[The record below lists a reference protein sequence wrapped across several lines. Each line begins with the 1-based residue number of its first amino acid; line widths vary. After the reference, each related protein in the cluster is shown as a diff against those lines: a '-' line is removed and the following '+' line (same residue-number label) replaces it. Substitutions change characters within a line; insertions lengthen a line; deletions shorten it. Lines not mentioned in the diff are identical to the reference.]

1 MAEAGA
7 DLGSAWL
14 NVVPSFNGM
23 KREIAKELGGVDVTG
38 STSSWSSRL
47 GESLTRG
54 IGGALETIGK
64 IGLGA
69 ATAAVGGLGAALGAY
84 IPEAIKA
91 SDATDKFQNTLKFA
105 GVEPGK
111 IKELTASAQKY
122 ADRTIFDLQDIQS
135 VTSKLA
141 ANSVKGFDKLAEA
154 AGNLTIAAGSG
165 KVEFAQ
171 LGYALVQ
178 INAAGKLMT
187 QDWNQV
193 ANAIPGGAGKIMAAL
208 KDIGAYTG
216 DFRDAMSKGQI
227 SAEEFN
233 QALLNLGFDEAAVEA
248 AQSADLFETAWGNL
262 EASLNTQLT
271 GALREVK
278 KPTTELINALADGL
292 VPQLGEKLAPA
303 AQSAAGWIQRLAD
316 SVKSGETNI
325 KSLKG
330 QLEAVTGGFGAM
342 LAAGAGLK
350 NFQQIAGFFGGI
362 DGALGKTSGSLGDFA
377 KGIPDAAK
385 SLGSL
390 KTLPGE
396 VTGAFGQMSKRVAA
410 ARFEM
415 TGVADG
421 FFGTLFGGTR
431 LGSALSSANGQIS
444 AGMGV
449 LKNTMIRG
457 AATTGLAFDTV
468 AARMAPAV
476 SRIGGVASSIGGKIV
491 GPLAPIGAR
500 VRAAFGPLGAAFD
513 GVGSKLSGLGSK
525 LSDLAPKASQSLGKL
540 GSIFA
545 PGRMLKVL
553 AFGGLAAAAFA
564 GIGAIVQQG
573 GVELVGQISKT
584 LQGLPGQI
592 ALYGEKIA
600 QALPE
605 ALATGTSI
613 VTMVV
618 NAITQSMPQ
627 LSNAIGKV
635 VPALVKGLS
644 DALPVLLP
652 AVAQMITAIATALV
666 ENAPMLVESSLQLM
680 QGLVDGIFAAL
691 PVLISAMP
699 TLIQTFMDGLLQG
712 LPRLLEMGTKLL
724 QSIIDGISQTLP
736 TLTAALPQIIQTF
749 MDGLLQAL
757 PQILAAGTQL
767 LQSIID
773 GILQAMPTLIAMLP
787 QIITT
792 IITGLVQA
800 LPMIIQAGVGI
811 LNALI
816 NGLIQAIPMLIEAL
830 PTIITT
836 VVDTLLANLPMIIEA
851 GIQLLIGV
859 ITGIV
864 QAIPQLIA
872 MLPQIIVTIV
882 TTLVQNIPRIITAGI
897 QILVG
902 LVTGIVQAIPQIGS
916 AIAQVGSSIMS
927 AVAGFPRMLF
937 ESGKKII
944 GGLIDGVKSMFSSA
958 KNAVSGLLSGIRN
971 LLPFSP
977 AKEGPFSGKGWTLY
991 SGMSIAE
998 ALADGM
1004 HRRGHL
1010 FKEAVAETMAAGQA
1024 QIRDLEAGQ
1033 VHALGAYSRASMMS
1047 DWTLGKT
1054 QSAREL
1060 VVRDVNDQL
1069 VGRMRVEAY
1078 GVTGDALGSVS
1089 RGSLRER
1096 IGISR

>member
-38 STSSWSSRL
+38 STSSWGSRL

-54 IGGALETIGK
+54 IGGAIETIGK

-69 ATAAVGGLGAALGAY
+69 TAAAVGGIGAALGAY

-105 GVEPGK
+105 GVDPGK
-111 IKELTASAQKY
+111 IKDLTAAAQTY
-122 ADRTIFDLQDIQS
+122 ADKTIYDLQDIQS
-135 VTSKLA
+135 MTSKLA
-141 ANSVKGFDKLAEA
+141 ANGVKGFDKLAEA
-154 AGNLTIAAGSG
+154 AGNLTAAAGGG
-165 KVEFAQ
+165 KNEFAAF
-171 LGYALVQ
+171 GYAMVQ
-178 INAAGKLMT
+178 VNAAGRLMT
-187 QDWNQV
+187 QDWNQI
-193 ANAIPGGAGKIMAAL
+193 ANAIPGGAGKIMQAL
-208 KDIGAYTG
+208 KDMGAYTG
-216 DFRDAMSKGQI
+216 DFRDAMAKGKI
-227 SAEEFN
+227 SAEDFN
-233 QALLNLGFDEAAVEA
+233 KAITQLGFDEVAIKA
-248 AQSADLFETAWGNL
+248 AQSATTFEGAWGNL
-262 EASLNTQLT
+262 EASLNKELT
-271 GALREVK
+271 GSLREVK
-278 KPTTELINALADGL
+278 KPMTELINAVADGL

-350 NFQQIAGFFGGI
+350 NFQQIAGFFGGL
-362 DGALGKTSGSLGDFA
+362 DGALGKASGSVVDFA
-377 KGIPDAAK
+377 KGMPEAGK
-385 SLGSL
+385 SLASL
-390 KTLPGE
+390 KNLPGE
-396 VTGAFGQMSKRVAA
+396 VTGAFGQMSKRVSA
-410 ARFEM
+410 ARFEL
-415 TGVADG
+415 TGVSDG
-421 FFGTLFGGTR
+421 FFDTLFGGTR
-431 LGSALSSANGQIS
+431 LGSALSAANGKLS
-444 AGMGV
+444 SGMGV
-449 LKNTMIRG
+449 LKGTVSQSASFVGRG
-457 AATTGLAFDTV
+457 FEGIAE
-468 AARMAPAV
+468 RMAPAV
-476 SRIGGVASSIGGKIV
+476 SRIGGVASSIGGKIT

-500 VRAAFGPLGAAFD
+500 VRGAFAPLGAAFD
-513 GVGSKLSGLGSK
+513 GFGEKLSG
-525 LSDLAPKASQSLGKL
+525 LAPKASQSLGKL
-540 GSIFA
+540 GGLFA
-545 PGRMLKVL
+545 PGRMLKFL
-553 AFGGLAAAAFA
+553 SFGGIAAAAFA

-573 GVELVGQISKT
+573 GVELIGQISQT
-584 LQGLPGQI
+584 LQALPGQI

-605 ALATGTSI
+605 ALATGTNV
-613 VTMVV
+613 VTMVI
-618 NAITQSMPQ
+618 NAVTQSMPQ
-627 LSNAIGKV
+627 LSNAFGKI

-652 AVAQMITAIATALV
+652 AVAQMITAITTALV
-666 ENAPMLVESSLQLM
+666 ENAPMLIESGLQLL

-691 PVLISAMP
+691 PVLI
-699 TLIQTFMDGLLQG
+699 
-712 LPRLLEMGTKLL
+712 
-724 QSIIDGISQTLP
+724 
-736 TLTAALPQIIQTF
+736 AALPTIIQTF
-749 MDGLLQAL
+749 MDGFLQAL
-757 PQILAAGTQL
+757 PRILEMGTQL

-773 GILQAMPTLIAMLP
+773 GILQTLPALIAMLP

-792 IITGLVQA
+792 IINGLVQA
-800 LPMIIQAGVGI
+800 LPQIIQAGVGM

-859 ITGIV
+859 ITGLV

-882 TTLVQNIPRIITAGI
+882 TTLVQNIPKIISAGI

-902 LVTGIVQAIPQIGS
+902 LVTGIVQAIPQIGG

-944 GGLIDGVKSMFSSA
+944 SGLIDGIKSMFSSA

-991 SGMSIAE
+991 SGQSIVE
-998 ALADGM
+998 ALADGALQKQ
-1004 HRRGHL
+1004 HL
-1010 FKEAVAETMAAGQA
+1010 FKAAIAETMAAGQA

-1033 VHALGAYSRASMMS
+1033 VSALGAYSRASMMS

-1096 IGISR
+1096 IGVSR

>member
-14 NVVPSFNGM
+14 NIVPSFNGM

-38 STSSWSSRL
+38 STSSWGSRL

-54 IGGALETIGK
+54 VGGALETIGK

-69 ATAAVGGLGAALGAY
+69 TAAAVGGIGAALGAY

-105 GVEPGK
+105 GVDPGK
-111 IKELTASAQKY
+111 IKDLTDAAQSY
-122 ADRTIFDLQDIQS
+122 ADKTIYDLQDIQS
-135 VTSKLA
+135 MTSKLA
-141 ANSVKGFDKLAEA
+141 ANGVKGFDKLAEA
-154 AGNLTIAAGSG
+154 AGNLTAAAGGG
-165 KVEFAQ
+165 KNEFAGF
-171 LGYALVQ
+171 GYAMVQ
-178 INAAGKLMT
+178 VNAAGRLMT
-187 QDWNQV
+187 QDWNQI
-193 ANAIPGGAGKIMAAL
+193 ANAIPGGAGKIMQAL
-208 KDIGAYTG
+208 KDAGAYTG
-216 DFRDAMSKGQI
+216 DFRDAMAKGQI

-233 QALLNLGFDEAAVEA
+233 DAIMSLGFDEVAIKA
-248 AQSADLFETAWGNL
+248 AQSATTFEGAWGNL
-262 EASLNTQLT
+262 EASINKQLT
-271 GALREVK
+271 GALKEVK
-278 KPTTELINALADGL
+278 PPLTDLINGIADNL
-292 VPQLGEKLAPA
+292 VPALGEYLAPA
-303 AQSAAGWIQRLAD
+303 AERAADWIQRLAD
-316 SVKSGETNI
+316 SVKSGETTVE
-325 KSLKG
+325 SLASKLG
-330 QLEAVTGGFGAM
+330 ITAGGFTALIASGS
-342 LAAGAGLK
+342 GLK
-350 NFQQIAGFFGGI
+350 NFQQIAGFFGGL
-362 DGALGKTSGSLGDFA
+362 DGALGKASGSLTSFA
-377 KGIPDAAK
+377 KGIPTAGK
-385 SLGSL
+385 SLASL
-390 KTLPGE
+390 KNLPGE
-396 VTGAFGQMSKRVAA
+396 VTGAFGQMSKRVTA
-410 ARFEM
+410 ARFEL
-415 TGVADG
+415 TGVSDG
-421 FFGTLFGGTR
+421 FFDTLFGGTR
-431 LGSALSSANGQIS
+431 LGSALSSANGKLS

-449 LKNTMIRG
+449 LKGTVMRS

-468 AARMAPAV
+468 AARMAPSV
-476 SRIGGVASSIGGKIV
+476 SRIGGVASSIGGKII
-491 GPLAPIGAR
+491 GPIAPIGAR
-500 VRAAFGPLGAAFD
+500 VRAAFAPLGAAFD
-513 GVGSKLSGLGSK
+513 GLGSK
-525 LSDLAPKASQSLGKL
+525 MSSLAPKITDSLGKI
-540 GSIFA
+540 GGAFA
-545 PGRMLKVL
+545 PGRMLKFL
-553 AFGGLAAAAFA
+553 SFGGLAAAAFA

-573 GVELVGQISKT
+573 GVELIGQISQT
-584 LQGLPGQI
+584 LQALPGQI

-605 ALATGTSI
+605 ALATGTNV
-613 VTMVV
+613 VTMVI
-618 NAITQSMPQ
+618 NAVTQSMPQ
-627 LSNAIGKV
+627 LSNAFGKI

-652 AVAQMITAIATALV
+652 AVAQMLTAITTALV
-666 ENAPMLVESSLQLM
+666 ENAPMLIESGLQLL

-691 PVLISAMP
+691 PVLISA
-699 TLIQTFMDGLLQG
+699 
-712 LPRLLEMGTKLL
+712 
-724 QSIIDGISQTLP
+724 
-736 TLTAALPQIIQTF
+736 LPQIIQTF
-749 MDGLLQAL
+749 MNGFLQAL
-757 PQILAAGTQL
+757 PRILEMGTQL

-773 GILQAMPTLIAMLP
+773 GILQTLPALIAMLP

-792 IITGLVQA
+792 VITGLVQA
-800 LPMIIQAGVGI
+800 LPQIIQAGVGM

-882 TTLVQNIPRIITAGI
+882 TTLVQNIPKIISAGI

-902 LVTGIVQAIPQIGS
+902 LVTGIVQAIPQIGG
-916 AIAQVGSSIMS
+916 AIAQVGSSILS

-944 GGLIDGVKSMFSSA
+944 GGLIDGIKSMFASA

-977 AKEGPFSGKGWTLY
+977 AKEGPFSGHGWTLY

-1004 HRRGHL
+1004 QRRGHL

-1033 VHALGAYSRASMMS
+1033 VNALGAYSRASMMS

>member
-38 STSSWSSRL
+38 STSSWGSRL

-54 IGGALETIGK
+54 IGGAIETIGK

-69 ATAAVGGLGAALGAY
+69 TAAAVGGIGAALGAY

-105 GVEPGK
+105 GVDPGK
-111 IKELTASAQKY
+111 IKDLTAAAQTY
-122 ADRTIFDLQDIQS
+122 ADKTIYDLQDIQS
-135 VTSKLA
+135 MTSKLA
-141 ANSVKGFDKLAEA
+141 ANGVKGFDKLAEA
-154 AGNLTIAAGSG
+154 AGNLTAAAGGG
-165 KVEFAQ
+165 KNEFAAF
-171 LGYALVQ
+171 GYAMVQ
-178 INAAGKLMT
+178 VNAAGRLMT
-187 QDWNQV
+187 QDWNQI
-193 ANAIPGGAGKIMAAL
+193 ANAIPGGAGKIMQAL
-208 KDIGAYTG
+208 KDMGAYTG
-216 DFRDAMSKGQI
+216 DFRDAMAKGKI
-227 SAEEFN
+227 SAEDFN
-233 QALLNLGFDEAAVEA
+233 KAITQLGFDEVAIQA
-248 AQSADLFETAWGNL
+248 AQSATTFEGAWGNL
-262 EASLNTQLT
+262 EASLNKELT
-271 GALREVK
+271 GSLKEVK
-278 KPTTELINALADGL
+278 KPMTELINAVADGL

-350 NFQQIAGFFGGI
+350 NFQQIAGFFGGL
-362 DGALGKTSGSLGDFA
+362 DGALGKASGSVVDFA
-377 KGIPDAAK
+377 KGMPEAGK
-385 SLGSL
+385 SLASL
-390 KTLPGE
+390 KNLPGE
-396 VTGAFGQMSKRVAA
+396 VTGAFGQMSKRVSA
-410 ARFEM
+410 ARFEL
-415 TGVADG
+415 TGVSDG
-421 FFGTLFGGTR
+421 FFDTLFGGTR
-431 LGSALSSANGQIS
+431 LGSALSAANGKLS
-444 AGMGV
+444 SGMGV
-449 LKNTMIRG
+449 LKGTVSQSASFVGRG
-457 AATTGLAFDTV
+457 FEGIAE
-468 AARMAPAV
+468 RMAPAV
-476 SRIGGVASSIGGKIV
+476 SRIGGVASSIGGKIT

-500 VRAAFGPLGAAFD
+500 VRGAFAPLGAAFD
-513 GVGSKLSGLGSK
+513 GFGEKLSG
-525 LSDLAPKASQSLGKL
+525 LAPKASQSLGKL
-540 GSIFA
+540 GGLFA
-545 PGRMLKVL
+545 PGRMLKFL
-553 AFGGLAAAAFA
+553 SFGGLAAAAFA

-573 GVELVGQISKT
+573 GVELIGQISQT
-584 LQGLPGQI
+584 LQALPGQI

-605 ALATGTSI
+605 ALATGTNV
-613 VTMVV
+613 VTMVI
-618 NAITQSMPQ
+618 NAVTQSMPQ
-627 LSNAIGKV
+627 LSNAFGKI

-652 AVAQMITAIATALV
+652 AVAQMITAITTALV
-666 ENAPMLVESSLQLM
+666 ENAPMLIESGLQLL

-691 PVLISAMP
+691 PVLI
-699 TLIQTFMDGLLQG
+699 
-712 LPRLLEMGTKLL
+712 
-724 QSIIDGISQTLP
+724 
-736 TLTAALPQIIQTF
+736 AALPTIIQTF
-749 MDGLLQAL
+749 MDGFLQAL
-757 PQILAAGTQL
+757 PRILEMGTQL

-773 GILQAMPTLIAMLP
+773 GILQTLPALIAMLP

-792 IITGLVQA
+792 IINGLVQA
-800 LPMIIQAGVGI
+800 LPQIIQAGVGM

-859 ITGIV
+859 ITGLV

-882 TTLVQNIPRIITAGI
+882 TTLVQNIPKIITAGI

-902 LVTGIVQAIPQIGS
+902 LVTGIVQAIPQIGG

-944 GGLIDGVKSMFSSA
+944 SGLIDGIKSMFSSA

-991 SGMSIAE
+991 SGQSIVE
-998 ALADGM
+998 ALADGALQKQ
-1004 HRRGHL
+1004 HL
-1010 FKEAVAETMAAGQA
+1010 FKAAIAETMAAGQA

-1033 VHALGAYSRASMMS
+1033 VSALGAYSRASMMS

-1096 IGISR
+1096 IGVSR

>member
-38 STSSWSSRL
+38 STSSWGSRL

-54 IGGALETIGK
+54 IGGAIETIGK

-69 ATAAVGGLGAALGAY
+69 TAAAVGGIGAALGAY

-105 GVEPGK
+105 GVDPGK
-111 IKELTASAQKY
+111 IKDLTAAAQTY
-122 ADRTIFDLQDIQS
+122 ADKTIYDLQDIQS
-135 VTSKLA
+135 MTSKLA
-141 ANSVKGFDKLAEA
+141 ANGVKGFDKLAEA
-154 AGNLTIAAGSG
+154 AGNLTAAAGGG
-165 KVEFAQ
+165 KNEFAAF
-171 LGYALVQ
+171 GYAMVQ
-178 INAAGKLMT
+178 VNAAGRLMT
-187 QDWNQV
+187 QDWNQI
-193 ANAIPGGAGKIMAAL
+193 ANAIPGGAGKIMQAL
-208 KDIGAYTG
+208 KDMGAYTG
-216 DFRDAMSKGQI
+216 DFRDAMAKGKI
-227 SAEEFN
+227 SAEDFN
-233 QALLNLGFDEAAVEA
+233 KAITQLGFDEVAIQA
-248 AQSADLFETAWGNL
+248 AQSATTFEGAWGNL
-262 EASLNTQLT
+262 EASLNKELT
-271 GALREVK
+271 GSLREVK
-278 KPTTELINALADGL
+278 KPMTELINAVADGL

-362 DGALGKTSGSLGDFA
+362 DGALGKASGSVVDFA
-377 KGIPDAAK
+377 KGMPEAGK
-385 SLGSL
+385 SLASL
-390 KTLPGE
+390 KNLPGE
-396 VTGAFGQMSKRVAA
+396 VTGAFGQMSKRVSA
-410 ARFEM
+410 ARFEL
-415 TGVADG
+415 TGVSDG
-421 FFGTLFGGTR
+421 FFDTLFGGTR
-431 LGSALSSANGQIS
+431 LGSALSAANGKLS
-444 AGMGV
+444 SGMGV
-449 LKNTMIRG
+449 LKGTVSQSASFVGRG
-457 AATTGLAFDTV
+457 FEGIAE
-468 AARMAPAV
+468 RMAPAV
-476 SRIGGVASSIGGKIV
+476 SRIGGVASSIGGKIT

-500 VRAAFGPLGAAFD
+500 VRGAFAPLGAAFD
-513 GVGSKLSGLGSK
+513 GFGEKLSG
-525 LSDLAPKASQSLGKL
+525 LAPKASQSLGKL
-540 GSIFA
+540 GGLFA
-545 PGRMLKVL
+545 PGRMLKFL
-553 AFGGLAAAAFA
+553 SFGGLAAAAFA

-573 GVELVGQISKT
+573 GVELIGQISQT
-584 LQGLPGQI
+584 LQALPGQI

-605 ALATGTSI
+605 ALATGTNVI
-613 VTMVV
+613 TMVI
-618 NAITQSMPQ
+618 NAVTQSMPQ
-627 LSNAIGKV
+627 LSNAFGKI

-652 AVAQMITAIATALV
+652 AVAQMITAITTALV
-666 ENAPMLVESSLQLM
+666 ENAPMLIESGLQLL

-691 PVLISAMP
+691 PVLI
-699 TLIQTFMDGLLQG
+699 
-712 LPRLLEMGTKLL
+712 
-724 QSIIDGISQTLP
+724 
-736 TLTAALPQIIQTF
+736 AALPTIIQTF
-749 MDGLLQAL
+749 MDGFLQAL
-757 PQILAAGTQL
+757 PRILEMGTQL

-773 GILQAMPTLIAMLP
+773 GILQTLPALIAMLP

-792 IITGLVQA
+792 VINGLVQA
-800 LPMIIQAGVGI
+800 LPQIIQAGVGM

-836 VVDTLLANLPMIIEA
+836 VVDTLLNNLPQIIEA

-872 MLPQIIVTIV
+872 MLPQVIVTIV
-882 TTLVQNIPRIITAGI
+882 TTLVQNIPRIISAGI

-902 LVTGIVQAIPQIGS
+902 LVTGIVQAIPQIGG
-916 AIAQVGSSIMS
+916 AIAQVGSSILS

-944 GGLIDGVKSMFSSA
+944 SGLIDGIKSMFSSA

-991 SGMSIAE
+991 SGQSIVE
-998 ALADGM
+998 ALADGALQKQ
-1004 HRRGHL
+1004 HL
-1010 FKEAVAETMAAGQA
+1010 FKAAIAETMAAGQA

-1033 VHALGAYSRASMMS
+1033 VNALGAYSRASMMS

-1096 IGISR
+1096 IGVSR

>member
-38 STSSWSSRL
+38 STSSWGSRL

-54 IGGALETIGK
+54 IGGAIETIGK

-69 ATAAVGGLGAALGAY
+69 TAAAVGGIGAALGAY
-84 IPEAIKA
+84 VPEAIKA
-91 SDATDKFQNTLKFA
+91 SDATDKFQNTLRFA
-105 GVEPGK
+105 GVDPGK
-111 IKELTASAQKY
+111 IKDLTAAAQTY
-122 ADRTIFDLQDIQS
+122 ADKTIYDLQDIQS
-135 VTSKLA
+135 MTSKLA
-141 ANSVKGFDKLAEA
+141 ANGVKGFDKLAEA
-154 AGNLTIAAGSG
+154 AGNLTAAAGGG
-165 KVEFAQ
+165 KNEFAAF
-171 LGYALVQ
+171 GYAMVQ
-178 INAAGKLMT
+178 VNAAGRLMT
-187 QDWNQV
+187 QDWNQI
-193 ANAIPGGAGKIMAAL
+193 ANAIPGGAGKIMQAL
-208 KDIGAYTG
+208 KDMGAYTG
-216 DFRDAMSKGQI
+216 DFRDAMAKGKI
-227 SAEEFN
+227 SAEDFN
-233 QALLNLGFDEAAVEA
+233 KAITQLGFDEVAIKA
-248 AQSADLFETAWGNL
+248 AQSATTFEGAWGNL
-262 EASLNTQLT
+262 EASLNKELT

-278 KPTTELINALADGL
+278 KPMTELINAVADNL

-350 NFQQIAGFFGGI
+350 NFQQISGFFGGI
-362 DGALGKTSGSLGDFA
+362 DGALGKASGSIGGFA

-390 KTLPGE
+390 KNLPGE
-396 VTGAFGQMSKRVAA
+396 VTGAFGQMSKRVTA
-410 ARFEM
+410 ARFEL
-415 TGVADG
+415 TGVSDG
-421 FFGTLFGGTR
+421 FFDTLFGGTR
-431 LGSALSSANGQIS
+431 LGSALSAANGKLS
-444 AGMGV
+444 SGMGV
-449 LKNTMIRG
+449 LKGTVSQSASFVGRG
-457 AATTGLAFDTV
+457 FEGV
-468 AARMAPAV
+468 AERMAPAV
-476 SRIGGVASSIGGKIV
+476 SRIGGVASSIGGKIT

-500 VRAAFGPLGAAFD
+500 VRGAFAPLGAAFD
-513 GVGSKLSGLGSK
+513 GFGAKLSG
-525 LSDLAPKASQSLGKL
+525 LAPKASQSLGKL
-540 GSIFA
+540 GGLFA
-545 PGRMLKVL
+545 PGRMLKFL
-553 AFGGLAAAAFA
+553 SFGGLAAAAFA

-573 GVELVGQISKT
+573 GVELVAQIGKT

-592 ALYGEKIA
+592 ALYGDKIA

-605 ALATGTSI
+605 ALATGTNI
-613 VTMVV
+613 VTMVI

-627 LSNAIGKV
+627 LSNAFGKI

-652 AVAQMITAIATALV
+652 AVAQMITAITTALV
-666 ENAPMLVESSLQLM
+666 ENAPMLIESGLQLL

-691 PVLISAMP
+691 PILISALP
-699 TLIQTFMDGLLQG
+699 QIITTFMNGLLQG
-712 LPRLLEMGTKLL
+712 LPRILEM
-724 QSIIDGISQTLP
+724 
-736 TLTAALPQIIQTF
+736 
-749 MDGLLQAL
+749 
-757 PQILAAGTQL
+757 GTQL

-773 GILQAMPTLIAMLP
+773 GILQTLPALIAMLP

-792 IITGLVQA
+792 VINGLVQA
-800 LPMIIQAGVGI
+800 LPQIIQAGVGM

-882 TTLVQNIPRIITAGI
+882 TTLVQNIPKIISAGI

-902 LVTGIVQAIPQIGS
+902 LVTGIVQAIPQIGG
-916 AIAQVGSSIMS
+916 AIAQVGSSIIS

-944 GGLIDGVKSMFSSA
+944 SGLIDGIKSMFSSA
-958 KNAVSGLLSGIRN
+958 KNAVSGFLSGIRN

-977 AKEGPFSGKGWTLY
+977 AKEGPFSGHRWTLY

-1004 HRRGHL
+1004 QRRGHL
-1010 FKEAVAETMAAGQA
+1010 FKEAVADTLAEGQA

-1033 VHALGAYSRASMMS
+1033 LNAVGAYRRASMMS

-1096 IGISR
+1096 IGISC

>member
-1 MAEAGA
+1 MAEGAGA
-7 DLGSAWL
+7 DLGTAWL
-14 NVVPSFNGM
+14 NVVPSFQGLQ
-23 KREIAKELGGVDVTG
+23 KSIESELGAVNVSG
-38 STSSWSSRL
+38 STSSWGSRL
-47 GESLTRG
+47 GASLTRG

-64 IGLGA
+64 LGLGA
-69 ATAAVGGLGAALGAY
+69 TAAAVGGIGAALGAY

-105 GVEPGK
+105 GVDPGK
-111 IKELTASAQKY
+111 IKDLTAAAQTY
-122 ADRTIFDLQDIQS
+122 ADKTIYDLQDIQS
-135 VTSKLA
+135 MTSKLA
-141 ANSVKGFDKLAEA
+141 ANGVKGFDKLAEA
-154 AGNLTIAAGSG
+154 AGNLTAAAGGG
-165 KVEFAQ
+165 KNEFAAF
-171 LGYALVQ
+171 GYAMVQ
-178 INAAGKLMT
+178 VNAAGRLMT
-187 QDWNQV
+187 QDWNQI
-193 ANAIPGGAGKIMAAL
+193 ANAIPGGAGKIMQAL
-208 KDIGAYTG
+208 KDMGAYTG
-216 DFRDAMSKGQI
+216 DFRDAMAKGKI
-227 SAEEFN
+227 SAEDFN
-233 QALLNLGFDEAAVEA
+233 KAITQLGFDEVAIKA
-248 AQSADLFETAWGNL
+248 AQSATTFEGAWGNL
-262 EASLNTQLT
+262 EASLNKELT
-271 GALREVK
+271 GSLKEVK
-278 KPTTELINALADGL
+278 KPMTELINAVADGL

-362 DGALGKTSGSLGDFA
+362 DGALGKASGSIGGFA

-390 KTLPGE
+390 KNLPGE

-410 ARFEM
+410 ARFEL
-415 TGVADG
+415 TGVSDG
-421 FFGTLFGGTR
+421 FFDTLFGGTR
-431 LGSALSSANGQIS
+431 LGSALSAANGKLS
-444 AGMGV
+444 SGMGV
-449 LKNTMIRG
+449 IKGTVSQSAAFVGRG
-457 AATTGLAFDTV
+457 FEGV
-468 AARMAPAV
+468 AERMSPAI
-476 SRIGGVASSIGGKIV
+476 SRIGGVASSIGGKIT

-500 VRAAFGPLGAAFD
+500 VRGAFAPLGAAFD
-513 GVGSKLSGLGSK
+513 GLGSKLSG
-525 LSDLAPKASQSLGKL
+525 LAPKASQSLGKL
-540 GSIFA
+540 GSLFA
-545 PGRMLKVL
+545 PGRMLKFL

-573 GVELVGQISKT
+573 GVELVAQIGKT

-605 ALATGTSI
+605 ALATGTNV
-613 VTMVV
+613 VTMVI
-618 NAITQSMPQ
+618 NAVTQSMPQ
-627 LSNAIGKV
+627 LSNAFAKI

-652 AVAQMITAIATALV
+652 AVAQMLTAITTALV
-666 ENAPMLVESSLQLM
+666 ENAPMLIESGLQLL

-691 PVLISAMP
+691 PVLIAALP
-699 TLIQTFMDGLLQG
+699 QIITTFMNGLLQG
-712 LPRLLEMGTKLL
+712 LPRILEM
-724 QSIIDGISQTLP
+724 
-736 TLTAALPQIIQTF
+736 
-749 MDGLLQAL
+749 
-757 PQILAAGTQL
+757 GTQL

-773 GILQAMPTLIAMLP
+773 GILQTLPALIAMLP

-792 IITGLVQA
+792 VINGLVQA
-800 LPMIIQAGVGI
+800 LPQIIQAGVGM

-859 ITGIV
+859 ITGLV

-872 MLPQIIVTIV
+872 MLPQIIVAIV
-882 TTLVQNIPRIITAGI
+882 TTLVQNIPKIISAGI

-902 LVTGIVQAIPQIGS
+902 LVTGIVQAIPQIGG
-916 AIAQVGSSIMS
+916 AIAQVGSSILS

-944 GGLIDGVKSMFSSA
+944 SGLIDGIKSMFSSA

-977 AKEGPFSGKGWTLY
+977 AKEGPFSGHGWTLY

-1004 HRRGHL
+1004 QRRGHL
-1010 FKEAVAETMAAGQA
+1010 FKEAVAETLAEGQA

-1033 VHALGAYSRASMMS
+1033 LNAVGAYRRASMMS

-1096 IGISR
+1096 IGISH

>member
-38 STSSWSSRL
+38 STSSWGSRL

-54 IGGALETIGK
+54 IGGAIETIGK

-69 ATAAVGGLGAALGAY
+69 TAAAVGGIGAALGAY

-105 GVEPGK
+105 GVDPGK
-111 IKELTASAQKY
+111 IKDLTAAAQSY
-122 ADRTIFDLQDIQS
+122 ADKTIYDLQDIQS
-135 VTSKLA
+135 MTSKLA
-141 ANSVKGFDKLAEA
+141 ANGVKGFDKLAEA
-154 AGNLTIAAGSG
+154 AGNLTAAAGGG
-165 KVEFAQ
+165 KNEFAAF
-171 LGYALVQ
+171 GYAMVQ
-178 INAAGKLMT
+178 VNAAGRLMT
-187 QDWNQV
+187 QDWNQI
-193 ANAIPGGAGKIMAAL
+193 ANAIPGGAGKIMQAL
-208 KDIGAYTG
+208 KDMGAYTG
-216 DFRDAMSKGQI
+216 DFRDAMAKGKI
-227 SAEEFN
+227 SAEDFN
-233 QALLNLGFDEAAVEA
+233 KAITQLGFDEVAIKA
-248 AQSADLFETAWGNL
+248 AQSATTFEGAWGNL
-262 EASLNTQLT
+262 EASLNKELT
-271 GALREVK
+271 GSLREVK
-278 KPTTELINALADGL
+278 KPMTELINAVADNL

-362 DGALGKTSGSLGDFA
+362 DGALGKASGSVVDFA
-377 KGIPDAAK
+377 KGMPEAGK
-385 SLGSL
+385 SLASL
-390 KTLPGE
+390 KNLPGE
-396 VTGAFGQMSKRVAA
+396 VTGAFGQMSKRVSA

-415 TGVADG
+415 TGVSDG
-421 FFGTLFGGTR
+421 FFDTLFGGTR
-431 LGSALSSANGQIS
+431 LGSALSAANGKLS
-444 AGMGV
+444 SGMGV
-449 LKNTMIRG
+449 LKGTVSQSASFVGRG
-457 AATTGLAFDTV
+457 FEGV
-468 AARMAPAV
+468 AERMAPAV
-476 SRIGGVASSIGGKIV
+476 SRIGGVASSIGGKIT

-500 VRAAFGPLGAAFD
+500 VRGAFAPLGAAFD
-513 GVGSKLSGLGSK
+513 GFGAKLSG
-525 LSDLAPKASQSLGKL
+525 LAPKASQSLGKL
-540 GSIFA
+540 GGLFA
-545 PGRMLKVL
+545 PGRMLKFL
-553 AFGGLAAAAFA
+553 SFGGLAAAAFA

-573 GVELVGQISKT
+573 GVELVAQIGKT

-605 ALATGTSI
+605 ALATGTNI
-613 VTMVV
+613 VTMVI

-627 LSNAIGKV
+627 LSNAFGKI

-652 AVAQMITAIATALV
+652 AVAQMLTAITTALV
-666 ENAPMLVESSLQLM
+666 ENAPMLIESGLM
-680 QGLVDGIFAAL
+680 LLQGLVDGIFAAL
-691 PVLISAMP
+691 PVLISALP
-699 TLIQTFMDGLLQG
+699 QIITTFMNGLLQG
-712 LPRLLEMGTKLL
+712 LPRILEMGTKLL
-724 QSIIDGISQTLP
+724 QSIIDGILQTLP
-736 TLTAALPQIIQTF
+736 A
-749 MDGLLQAL
+749 
-757 PQILAAGTQL
+757 
-767 LQSIID
+767 
-773 GILQAMPTLIAMLP
+773 LIAMLP

-792 IITGLVQA
+792 VINGLVQA
-800 LPMIIQAGVGI
+800 LPQIIQAGVGM

-836 VVDTLLANLPMIIEA
+836 IVDTLLNNLPQIIEA

-872 MLPQIIVTIV
+872 MLPQIITTIV
-882 TTLVQNIPRIITAGI
+882 STLVQNIPKIISAGI

-902 LVTGIVQAIPQIGS
+902 LVTGIVQAIPQIGG

-944 GGLIDGVKSMFSSA
+944 SGLIDGIKSMFSSA
-958 KNAVSGLLSGIRN
+958 KNAVSGFLSGIRN

-977 AKEGPFSGKGWTLY
+977 AKEGPFSGHGWTLY

-1004 HRRGHL
+1004 QRRGHL
-1010 FKEAVAETMAAGQA
+1010 FKEAVADTLAEGQA

-1033 VHALGAYSRASMMS
+1033 LTSVGAYRRASMMS

>member
-38 STSSWSSRL
+38 STSSWGSRL

-69 ATAAVGGLGAALGAY
+69 TAAAVGGIGAALGAY

-105 GVEPGK
+105 GVDPGK
-111 IKELTASAQKY
+111 IKDLTAAAQTY
-122 ADRTIFDLQDIQS
+122 ADKTIYDLQDIQS
-135 VTSKLA
+135 MTSKLA
-141 ANSVKGFDKLAEA
+141 ANGVKGFDKLAEA
-154 AGNLTIAAGSG
+154 AGNLTAAAGGG
-165 KVEFAQ
+165 KNEFAAF
-171 LGYALVQ
+171 GYAMVQ
-178 INAAGKLMT
+178 VNAAGRLMT
-187 QDWNQV
+187 QDWNQI
-193 ANAIPGGAGKIMAAL
+193 ANAIPGGAGKIMQAL
-208 KDIGAYTG
+208 KDMGAYTG
-216 DFRDAMSKGQI
+216 DFRDAMAKGKI
-227 SAEEFN
+227 SAEDFN
-233 QALLNLGFDEAAVEA
+233 KAITQLGFDEVAIKA
-248 AQSADLFETAWGNL
+248 AQSATTFEGAWGNL
-262 EASLNTQLT
+262 EASLNKELT

-278 KPTTELINALADGL
+278 KPMTELINAVADNL

-350 NFQQIAGFFGGI
+350 NFQQISGFFGGI
-362 DGALGKTSGSLGDFA
+362 DGALGKASGSIGGFA

-390 KTLPGE
+390 KNLPGE
-396 VTGAFGQMSKRVAA
+396 VTGAFGQMSKRVTA
-410 ARFEM
+410 ARFEL
-415 TGVADG
+415 TGVSDG
-421 FFGTLFGGTR
+421 FFDTLFGGTR
-431 LGSALSSANGQIS
+431 LGSALSAANGKLS
-444 AGMGV
+444 SGMGV
-449 LKNTMIRG
+449 LKGTVSQSASFVGRG
-457 AATTGLAFDTV
+457 FEGV
-468 AARMAPAV
+468 AERMAPAV
-476 SRIGGVASSIGGKIV
+476 SRIGGVASSIGGKIT

-500 VRAAFGPLGAAFD
+500 VRGAFAPLGAAFD
-513 GVGSKLSGLGSK
+513 GFGAKLSG
-525 LSDLAPKASQSLGKL
+525 LAPKASQSLGKL
-540 GSIFA
+540 GGLFA
-545 PGRMLKVL
+545 PGRMLKFL
-553 AFGGLAAAAFA
+553 SFGGLAAAAFA

-573 GVELVGQISKT
+573 GVELVAQIGKT

-592 ALYGEKIA
+592 ALYGDKIA

-605 ALATGTSI
+605 ALATGTNI
-613 VTMVV
+613 VTMVI

-627 LSNAIGKV
+627 LSNAFGKI

-652 AVAQMITAIATALV
+652 AVAQMITAITTALV
-666 ENAPMLVESSLQLM
+666 ENAPMLIESGLQLL

-691 PVLISAMP
+691 PILISALP
-699 TLIQTFMDGLLQG
+699 QIITTFMNGLLQG
-712 LPRLLEMGTKLL
+712 LPRILEM
-724 QSIIDGISQTLP
+724 
-736 TLTAALPQIIQTF
+736 
-749 MDGLLQAL
+749 
-757 PQILAAGTQL
+757 GTQL

-773 GILQAMPTLIAMLP
+773 GILQTLPALIAMLP

-792 IITGLVQA
+792 VINGLVQA
-800 LPMIIQAGVGI
+800 LPQIIQAGVGM

-882 TTLVQNIPRIITAGI
+882 TTLVQNIPKIISAGI

-902 LVTGIVQAIPQIGS
+902 LVTGIVQAIPQIGG
-916 AIAQVGSSIMS
+916 AIAQVGSSIIS

-944 GGLIDGVKSMFSSA
+944 SGLIDGIKSMFSSA
-958 KNAVSGLLSGIRN
+958 KNAVSGFLSGIRN

-977 AKEGPFSGKGWTLY
+977 AKEGPFSGHGWTLY

-1004 HRRGHL
+1004 QRRGHL
-1010 FKEAVAETMAAGQA
+1010 FKEAVADTLAEGQA

-1033 VHALGAYSRASMMS
+1033 LNAVGAYRRASMMS

>member
-38 STSSWSSRL
+38 STSSWGSRL

-54 IGGALETIGK
+54 VGGALETIGK

-69 ATAAVGGLGAALGAY
+69 AAAAVGGIGAALGAY

-105 GVEPGK
+105 GVDPGK
-111 IKELTASAQKY
+111 IKDLTDAAQTY
-122 ADRTIFDLQDIQS
+122 ADKTIYDLQDIQS
-135 VTSKLA
+135 MTSKLA
-141 ANSVKGFDKLAEA
+141 ANGVKNFDKLAEA
-154 AGNLTIAAGSG
+154 AGNLTAAAGGG
-165 KVEFAQ
+165 KNEFAAF
-171 LGYALVQ
+171 GYAMVQ

-193 ANAIPGGAGKIMAAL
+193 ANAIPGGAGKIMQAL
-208 KDIGAYTG
+208 KDMGAYTG
-216 DFRDAMSKGQI
+216 DFRDAMSKGKI
-227 SAEEFN
+227 SAEDFN
-233 QALLNLGFDEAAVEA
+233 KAIMSLGFDEVAIKA
-248 AQSADLFETAWGNL
+248 AQSATTFEGAWGNL
-262 EASLNTQLT
+262 EASLNKELT

-278 KPTTELINALADGL
+278 KPMTELINAVADNL

-325 KSLKG
+325 KSLKS

-350 NFQQIAGFFGGI
+350 NFQQIAGFFSGI
-362 DGALGKTSGSLGDFA
+362 DGALGKASGSVVDFA
-377 KGIPDAAK
+377 KGIPEAGK
-385 SLGSL
+385 SLASL
-390 KTLPGE
+390 KNLPSE
-396 VTGAFGQMSKRVAA
+396 VTGAFGQMSKRVSA

-415 TGVADG
+415 TGVSDG
-421 FFGTLFGGTR
+421 FFDTLFGGTR
-431 LGSALSSANGQIS
+431 LGSALSAANGKLS
-444 AGMGV
+444 SGMGV
-449 LKNTMIRG
+449 LKGTVSQSAAFVGRG
-457 AATTGLAFDTV
+457 FEGV
-468 AARMAPAV
+468 AERMAPAV
-476 SRIGGVASSIGGKIV
+476 SRIGGVASSIGGKIT

-500 VRAAFGPLGAAFD
+500 VRGAFAPLGAAFD
-513 GVGSKLSGLGSK
+513 GFGEKLSG
-525 LSDLAPKASQSLGKL
+525 LAPKASQSLGKL
-540 GSIFA
+540 GGLFA
-545 PGRMLKVL
+545 PGRMLKFL

-573 GVELVGQISKT
+573 GVELVAQIGKT

-605 ALATGTSI
+605 ALATGTNI
-613 VTMVV
+613 VTMVI
-618 NAITQSMPQ
+618 NAVTQSMPQ
-627 LSNAIGKV
+627 LSNAFGKI

-652 AVAQMITAIATALV
+652 AVAQMITAITTALV
-666 ENAPMLVESSLQLM
+666 ENAPMLIESGLQLL

-691 PVLISAMP
+691 PVLISA
-699 TLIQTFMDGLLQG
+699 
-712 LPRLLEMGTKLL
+712 
-724 QSIIDGISQTLP
+724 
-736 TLTAALPQIIQTF
+736 LPQIIQTF
-749 MDGLLQAL
+749 MDGFLQAL
-757 PQILAAGTQL
+757 PRILEMGTQL

-773 GILQAMPTLIAMLP
+773 GILQTLPTLIAMLP

-792 IITGLVQA
+792 VINGLVQA
-800 LPMIIQAGVGI
+800 LPQIIQAGVGM

-859 ITGIV
+859 ITGLV

-882 TTLVQNIPRIITAGI
+882 TTLVQNIPKIISAGI

-902 LVTGIVQAIPQIGS
+902 LVTGIVQAIPQIGG
-916 AIAQVGSSIMS
+916 AIAQVGSSIIS
-927 AVAGFPRMLF
+927 AVVGFPRMLF

-944 GGLIDGVKSMFSSA
+944 SGLIDGIKSMFSSA

-977 AKEGPFSGKGWTLY
+977 AKEGPFSGHGWTLY

-1010 FKEAVAETMAAGQA
+1010 FKEAVADTLAEGQA

-1033 VHALGAYSRASMMS
+1033 LNAIGAYRRASMMS

>member
-38 STSSWSSRL
+38 STSSWGSRL

-69 ATAAVGGLGAALGAY
+69 TAAAVGGIGAALGAY

-105 GVEPGK
+105 GVDPGK
-111 IKELTASAQKY
+111 IKDLTSAAQTY
-122 ADRTIFDLQDIQS
+122 ADKTIYDLQDIQS
-135 VTSKLA
+135 MTSKLA
-141 ANSVKGFDKLAEA
+141 ANGVKGFDKLAEA
-154 AGNLTIAAGSG
+154 AGNLTAAAGGG
-165 KVEFAQ
+165 KNEFAAF
-171 LGYALVQ
+171 GYAMVQ
-178 INAAGKLMT
+178 VNAAGRLMT
-187 QDWNQV
+187 QDWNQI
-193 ANAIPGGAGKIMAAL
+193 ANAIPGGAGKIMQAL
-208 KDIGAYTG
+208 KDMGAYTG
-216 DFRDAMSKGQI
+216 DFRDAMAKGKI
-227 SAEEFN
+227 SAEDFN
-233 QALLNLGFDEAAVEA
+233 KAIMSLGFDEVAIKA
-248 AQSADLFETAWGNL
+248 AQSATTFEGAWGNL
-262 EASLNTQLT
+262 EASLNKELT
-271 GALREVK
+271 GSLKEVK
-278 KPTTELINALADGL
+278 KPLTELINAVADNL

-330 QLEAVTGGFGAM
+330 QLEAITGGFGAM

-362 DGALGKTSGSLGDFA
+362 DGALGKASGSVVDFA
-377 KGIPDAAK
+377 KGMPEAGK
-385 SLGSL
+385 SLASL
-390 KTLPGE
+390 KNLPGE
-396 VTGAFGQMSKRVAA
+396 VTGAFGQMSKRVSA
-410 ARFEM
+410 ARFEL
-415 TGVADG
+415 TGVSDG
-421 FFGTLFGGTR
+421 FFDTLFGGTR
-431 LGSALSSANGQIS
+431 LGSALSAANGKLS
-444 AGMGV
+444 SGMGV
-449 LKNTMIRG
+449 LKGTVSQSASFVGRG
-457 AATTGLAFDTV
+457 FEGV
-468 AARMAPAV
+468 AERMAPAV
-476 SRIGGVASSIGGKIV
+476 SRIGGVASSIGGKIT

-500 VRAAFGPLGAAFD
+500 VRGAFAPLGAAFD
-513 GVGSKLSGLGSK
+513 GFGAKLSG
-525 LSDLAPKASQSLGKL
+525 LAPKASQSLGKL
-540 GSIFA
+540 GGLFA
-545 PGRMLKVL
+545 PGRMLKFL
-553 AFGGLAAAAFA
+553 SFGGLAAAAFA

-573 GVELVGQISKT
+573 GVELVAQIGKT

-605 ALATGTSI
+605 ALATGTNI
-613 VTMVV
+613 VTMVI

-627 LSNAIGKV
+627 LSNAFGKI

-652 AVAQMITAIATALV
+652 AVAQMITAITTALV
-666 ENAPMLVESSLQLM
+666 ENAPMLIESGLQLL

-691 PVLISAMP
+691 PVLISALP
-699 TLIQTFMDGLLQG
+699 QIITTFMNGLLQG
-712 LPRLLEMGTKLL
+712 LPRILEM
-724 QSIIDGISQTLP
+724 
-736 TLTAALPQIIQTF
+736 
-749 MDGLLQAL
+749 
-757 PQILAAGTQL
+757 GTQL

-773 GILQAMPTLIAMLP
+773 GILQTLPALIAMLP

-792 IITGLVQA
+792 VINGLVQA
-800 LPMIIQAGVGI
+800 LPQIIQAGVGM

-836 VVDTLLANLPMIIEA
+836 IVDTLLNNLPQIIEA

-859 ITGIV
+859 ITGLV

-882 TTLVQNIPRIITAGI
+882 TTLVQNIPKIISAGI

-902 LVTGIVQAIPQIGS
+902 LVTGIVQAIPQIGG
-916 AIAQVGSSIMS
+916 AIAQVGSNIMS

-944 GGLIDGVKSMFSSA
+944 SGLIDGIKSMFSSA
-958 KNAVSGLLSGIRN
+958 KNAVSGFLSGIRN

-1004 HRRGHL
+1004 QRRGHL
-1010 FKEAVAETMAAGQA
+1010 FKEAVADTLAEGQA

-1033 VHALGAYSRASMMS
+1033 LTAVGAYRRASMMS

>member
-38 STSSWSSRL
+38 STSSWGSRL

-54 IGGALETIGK
+54 IGGAIETIGK

-69 ATAAVGGLGAALGAY
+69 TAAAVGGIGAALGAY

-105 GVEPGK
+105 GVDPGK
-111 IKELTASAQKY
+111 IKDLTAAAQTY
-122 ADRTIFDLQDIQS
+122 ADKTIYDLQDIQS
-135 VTSKLA
+135 MTSKLA
-141 ANSVKGFDKLAEA
+141 ANGVKGFDKLAEA
-154 AGNLTIAAGSG
+154 AGNLTAAAGGG
-165 KVEFAQ
+165 KNEFAAF
-171 LGYALVQ
+171 GYAMVQ
-178 INAAGKLMT
+178 VNAAGRLMT
-187 QDWNQV
+187 QDWNQI
-193 ANAIPGGAGKIMAAL
+193 ANAIPGGAGKIMQAL
-208 KDIGAYTG
+208 KDMGAYTG
-216 DFRDAMSKGQI
+216 DFRDAMAKGKI
-227 SAEEFN
+227 SAEDFN
-233 QALLNLGFDEAAVEA
+233 KAITQLGFDEVAIQA
-248 AQSADLFETAWGNL
+248 AQSATTFEGAWGNL
-262 EASLNTQLT
+262 EASLNKELT
-271 GALREVK
+271 GSLREVK
-278 KPTTELINALADGL
+278 KPMTELINAVADGL

-303 AQSAAGWIQRLAD
+303 AQRAAGWIQHLAD

-350 NFQQIAGFFGGI
+350 NFQQIAGFFGGL
-362 DGALGKTSGSLGDFA
+362 DSALGKSAGSIGDFA

-385 SLGSL
+385 ALGSL
-390 KTLPGE
+390 KNLPGE
-396 VTGAFGQMSKRVAA
+396 VTGAFGQMSKRVTA
-410 ARFEM
+410 ARFEL
-415 TGVADG
+415 TGVSDG
-421 FFGTLFGGTR
+421 FFDTLFGGTR
-431 LGSALSSANGQIS
+431 LGSALSSANGKLS

-449 LKNTMIRG
+449 LKGTVMRS

-468 AARMAPAV
+468 AARMSPAV

-500 VRAAFGPLGAAFD
+500 VRAAFAPLGAAFD
-513 GVGSKLSGLGSK
+513 GLGSKLSGL
-525 LSDLAPKASQSLGKL
+525 APKITDSLGKI
-540 GSIFA
+540 GGAFA
-545 PGRMLKVL
+545 PGRMLKFL

-573 GVELVGQISKT
+573 GVELVAQIGQT
-584 LQGLPGQI
+584 LQALPGQI

-605 ALATGTSI
+605 ALATGTNI
-613 VTMVV
+613 VTMVI

-627 LSNAIGKV
+627 LSNAFGKI

-652 AVAQMITAIATALV
+652 AVAQMITAITTALV
-666 ENAPMLVESSLQLM
+666 ENAPMLIESGLQLL

-691 PVLISAMP
+691 PVLISA
-699 TLIQTFMDGLLQG
+699 
-712 LPRLLEMGTKLL
+712 
-724 QSIIDGISQTLP
+724 
-736 TLTAALPQIIQTF
+736 LPQIIQTF
-749 MDGLLQAL
+749 MNGFLQAL
-757 PQILAAGTQL
+757 PRILEMGTQL

-773 GILQAMPTLIAMLP
+773 GILQTLPALIAMLP

-792 IITGLVQA
+792 VITGLVQA
-800 LPMIIQAGVGI
+800 LPQIIQAGVGM

-851 GIQLLIGV
+851 GVQLLIGV
-859 ITGIV
+859 ITGLV

-882 TTLVQNIPRIITAGI
+882 TTLVQNIPKIISAGI

-944 GGLIDGVKSMFSSA
+944 SGLIDGIKSMFSSA

-977 AKEGPFSGKGWTLY
+977 AKEGPFSGHGWTLY
-991 SGMSIAE
+991 SGMSIVE
-998 ALADGM
+998 ALADGAL
-1004 HRRGHL
+1004 RKQHL
-1010 FKEAVAETMAAGQA
+1010 FKSAIAETMAAGQA

-1033 VHALGAYSRASMMS
+1033 VSALGAYSRASMMS

-1096 IGISR
+1096 IGVSR

>member
-1 MAEAGA
+1 MAEGAGA
-7 DLGSAWL
+7 DLGTAWL
-14 NVVPSFNGM
+14 NVVPSFQGLQ
-23 KREIAKELGGVDVTG
+23 KSIESELGAVNVTG
-38 STSSWSSRL
+38 STSSWGSRL

-54 IGGALETIGK
+54 IGGAIETIGK

-69 ATAAVGGLGAALGAY
+69 TAAAVGGIGAALGAY

-105 GVEPGK
+105 GVDPGK
-111 IKELTASAQKY
+111 IKDLTAAAQSY
-122 ADRTIFDLQDIQS
+122 ADKTIYDLQDIQS
-135 VTSKLA
+135 MTSKLA
-141 ANSVKGFDKLAEA
+141 ANGVKGFDKLAEA
-154 AGNLTIAAGSG
+154 AGNLTAAAGGG
-165 KVEFAQ
+165 KNEFAAF
-171 LGYALVQ
+171 GYAMVQ
-178 INAAGKLMT
+178 VNAAGRLMT
-187 QDWNQV
+187 QDWNQI
-193 ANAIPGGAGKIMAAL
+193 ANAIPGGAGKIMQAL
-208 KDIGAYTG
+208 KDMGAYTG
-216 DFRDAMSKGQI
+216 DFRDAMAKGKI
-227 SAEEFN
+227 SAEDFN
-233 QALLNLGFDEAAVEA
+233 KAITQLGFDEVAIKA
-248 AQSADLFETAWGNL
+248 AQSATTFEGAWGNL
-262 EASLNTQLT
+262 EASLNKELT
-271 GALREVK
+271 GSLREVK
-278 KPTTELINALADGL
+278 KPMTDLINAVADNL

-350 NFQQIAGFFGGI
+350 NFQQIAGFFGGL
-362 DGALGKTSGSLGDFA
+362 DGALGKASGSVVDFA
-377 KGIPDAAK
+377 KGMPEAGK
-385 SLGSL
+385 SLASL
-390 KTLPGE
+390 KNLPGE
-396 VTGAFGQMSKRVAA
+396 VTGAFGQMSKRVSA

-415 TGVADG
+415 TGVSDG
-421 FFGTLFGGTR
+421 FFDTLFGGTR
-431 LGSALSSANGQIS
+431 LGSALSAANGKLS
-444 AGMGV
+444 SGMGV
-449 LKNTMIRG
+449 LKGTVSQSASFVGRG
-457 AATTGLAFDTV
+457 FEGV
-468 AARMAPAV
+468 AERMAPAV
-476 SRIGGVASSIGGKIV
+476 SRIGGVASSIGGKIT

-500 VRAAFGPLGAAFD
+500 VRGAFAPLGAAFD
-513 GVGSKLSGLGSK
+513 GFGAKLSG
-525 LSDLAPKASQSLGKL
+525 LAPKASQSLGKL
-540 GSIFA
+540 GGLFS

-553 AFGGLAAAAFA
+553 SFGGLAAAAFA

-573 GVELVGQISKT
+573 GVELVAQIGKT

-605 ALATGTSI
+605 ALATGTNI
-613 VTMVV
+613 ITMVI
-618 NAITQSMPQ
+618 NAVTQSMPQ
-627 LSNAIGKV
+627 LSNAFGKI

-652 AVAQMITAIATALV
+652 AVAQMITAITTALV
-666 ENAPMLVESSLQLM
+666 ENAPMLIESGLQLL

-691 PVLISAMP
+691 PVLI
-699 TLIQTFMDGLLQG
+699 
-712 LPRLLEMGTKLL
+712 
-724 QSIIDGISQTLP
+724 
-736 TLTAALPQIIQTF
+736 AALPQIIQTF
-749 MDGLLQAL
+749 MNGFLQAL
-757 PQILAAGTQL
+757 PRILEMGTQL

-773 GILQAMPTLIAMLP
+773 GILQTLPALIAMLP

-792 IITGLVQA
+792 VINGLVQA
-800 LPMIIQAGVGI
+800 LPQIIQAGVGM

-836 VVDTLLANLPMIIEA
+836 IVDTLLNNLPQIIEA

-882 TTLVQNIPRIITAGI
+882 TTLVQNIPKIISAGI

-902 LVTGIVQAIPQIGS
+902 LVTGIVQAIPQIGG

-944 GGLIDGVKSMFSSA
+944 SGLIDGIKSMFSSA
-958 KNAVSGLLSGIRN
+958 KNAVSGFLSGIRN

-977 AKEGPFSGKGWTLY
+977 AKEGPFSGHGWTLY

-1004 HRRGHL
+1004 QRRGHL
-1010 FKEAVAETMAAGQA
+1010 FKEAVADTLAEGQA

-1033 VHALGAYSRASMMS
+1033 INAIGAYRRASMMS

>member
-38 STSSWSSRL
+38 STSSWGSRL

-54 IGGALETIGK
+54 VGGALETIGK

-69 ATAAVGGLGAALGAY
+69 AAAAVGGIGAALGAY

-105 GVEPGK
+105 GVDPGK
-111 IKELTASAQKY
+111 IKDLTDAAQTY
-122 ADRTIFDLQDIQS
+122 ADKTIYDLQDIQS
-135 VTSKLA
+135 MTSKLA
-141 ANSVKGFDKLAEA
+141 ANGVKNFDKLAEA
-154 AGNLTIAAGSG
+154 AGNLTAAAGGG
-165 KVEFAQ
+165 KNEFAAF
-171 LGYALVQ
+171 GYAMVQ

-193 ANAIPGGAGKIMAAL
+193 ANAIPGGAGKIMQAL
-208 KDIGAYTG
+208 KDMGAYTG
-216 DFRDAMSKGQI
+216 DFRDAMSKGKI
-227 SAEEFN
+227 SAEDFN
-233 QALLNLGFDEAAVEA
+233 KAIMSLGFDEVAIKA
-248 AQSADLFETAWGNL
+248 AQSATTFEGAWGNL
-262 EASLNTQLT
+262 EASLNKELT

-278 KPTTELINALADGL
+278 KPMTELINAVADNL

-350 NFQQIAGFFGGI
+350 NFQQISGFFGGI
-362 DGALGKTSGSLGDFA
+362 DGALGKASGSIGGFA

-390 KTLPGE
+390 KNLPGE
-396 VTGAFGQMSKRVAA
+396 VTGAFGQMSKRVTA
-410 ARFEM
+410 ARFEL
-415 TGVADG
+415 TGVSDG
-421 FFGTLFGGTR
+421 FFDTLFGGTR
-431 LGSALSSANGQIS
+431 LGSALSAANGKLS
-444 AGMGV
+444 SGMGV
-449 LKNTMIRG
+449 LKGTVSQSASFVGRG
-457 AATTGLAFDTV
+457 FEGV
-468 AARMAPAV
+468 AERMAPAV
-476 SRIGGVASSIGGKIV
+476 SRIGGVASSIGGKIT

-500 VRAAFGPLGAAFD
+500 VRGAFAPLGAAFD
-513 GVGSKLSGLGSK
+513 GFGAKLSG
-525 LSDLAPKASQSLGKL
+525 LAPKASQSLGKFGGL
-540 GSIFA
+540 FA
-545 PGRMLKVL
+545 PGRMLKFL
-553 AFGGLAAAAFA
+553 SFGGLAAAAFA

-573 GVELVGQISKT
+573 GVELVAQIGKT

-592 ALYGEKIA
+592 ALYGDKIA

-605 ALATGTSI
+605 ALATGTNI
-613 VTMVV
+613 VTMVI

-627 LSNAIGKV
+627 LSNAFGKI

-652 AVAQMITAIATALV
+652 AVAQMLTAITTALV
-666 ENAPMLVESSLQLM
+666 ENAPMLIESGLQLL

-691 PVLISAMP
+691 PILISALP
-699 TLIQTFMDGLLQG
+699 QIITTFMNGLLQG
-712 LPRLLEMGTKLL
+712 LPRILEM
-724 QSIIDGISQTLP
+724 
-736 TLTAALPQIIQTF
+736 
-749 MDGLLQAL
+749 
-757 PQILAAGTQL
+757 GTQL

-773 GILQAMPTLIAMLP
+773 GILQTLPALIAMLP

-792 IITGLVQA
+792 VINGLVQA
-800 LPMIIQAGVGI
+800 LPQIIQAGVGM

-882 TTLVQNIPRIITAGI
+882 TTLVQNIPKIISAGI

-902 LVTGIVQAIPQIGS
+902 LVTGIVQAIPQIGG
-916 AIAQVGSSIMS
+916 AIAQVGSSIIS

-944 GGLIDGVKSMFSSA
+944 SGLIDGIKSMFSSA
-958 KNAVSGLLSGIRN
+958 KNAVSGFLSGIRN

-977 AKEGPFSGKGWTLY
+977 AKEGPFSGHGWTLY

-1004 HRRGHL
+1004 QRRGHL
-1010 FKEAVAETMAAGQA
+1010 FKEAVAETLAEGQA

-1033 VHALGAYSRASMMS
+1033 LNAVGAYRRASMMS

>member
-38 STSSWSSRL
+38 STSSWGSRL

-54 IGGALETIGK
+54 IGGAIETIGK

-69 ATAAVGGLGAALGAY
+69 TAAAVGGIGAALGAY

-105 GVEPGK
+105 GVDPGK
-111 IKELTASAQKY
+111 IKDLTAAAQTY
-122 ADRTIFDLQDIQS
+122 ADKTIYDLQDIQS
-135 VTSKLA
+135 MTSKLA
-141 ANSVKGFDKLAEA
+141 ANGVKGFDKLAEA
-154 AGNLTIAAGSG
+154 AGNLTAAAGGG
-165 KVEFAQ
+165 KNEFAAF
-171 LGYALVQ
+171 GYAMVQ
-178 INAAGKLMT
+178 VNAAGRLMT
-187 QDWNQV
+187 QDWNQI
-193 ANAIPGGAGKIMAAL
+193 ANAIPGGAGKIMQAL
-208 KDIGAYTG
+208 KDMGAYTG
-216 DFRDAMSKGQI
+216 DFRDAMAKGKI
-227 SAEEFN
+227 SAEDFN
-233 QALLNLGFDEAAVEA
+233 KAITQLGFDEVAIQA
-248 AQSADLFETAWGNL
+248 AQSATTFEGAWGNL
-262 EASLNTQLT
+262 EASLNKELT
-271 GALREVK
+271 GSLKEVK
-278 KPTTELINALADGL
+278 KPMTELINAVADGL

-350 NFQQIAGFFGGI
+350 NFQQIAGFFGGL
-362 DGALGKTSGSLGDFA
+362 DGALGKASGSIGDFA
-377 KGIPDAAK
+377 KGIPDAGKA
-385 SLGSL
+385 LASL
-390 KTLPGE
+390 KNLPGE
-396 VTGAFGQMSKRVAA
+396 VTGAFGQMSKRVTA
-410 ARFEM
+410 ARFEL
-415 TGVADG
+415 TGVSDG
-421 FFGTLFGGTR
+421 FFDTLFGGTR
-431 LGSALSSANGQIS
+431 LGSALSSANGKLS

-449 LKNTMIRG
+449 LKGTVMRS

-468 AARMAPAV
+468 AARMAPSV
-476 SRIGGVASSIGGKIV
+476 SRIGGVASSIGGKII
-491 GPLAPIGAR
+491 GPIAPIGAR
-500 VRAAFGPLGAAFD
+500 VRAAFAPLGAAFD
-513 GVGSKLSGLGSK
+513 GLGSK
-525 LSDLAPKASQSLGKL
+525 MSSLAPKITDSLGKI
-540 GSIFA
+540 GGAFA
-545 PGRMLKVL
+545 PGRMLKFL

-573 GVELVGQISKT
+573 GVELIGQISTT
-584 LQGLPGQI
+584 LQALPGQI

-605 ALATGTSI
+605 ALATGTNV
-613 VTMVV
+613 VTMVI

-627 LSNAIGKV
+627 LSNAFGKI

-652 AVAQMITAIATALV
+652 AVAQMLTAITTALV
-666 ENAPMLVESSLQLM
+666 ENAPMLIESGLQLL

-691 PVLISAMP
+691 PVLISA
-699 TLIQTFMDGLLQG
+699 
-712 LPRLLEMGTKLL
+712 
-724 QSIIDGISQTLP
+724 
-736 TLTAALPQIIQTF
+736 LPQIIQTF
-749 MDGLLQAL
+749 MNGFLQAL
-757 PQILAAGTQL
+757 PRILEMGTQL

-773 GILQAMPTLIAMLP
+773 GILQTLPALIAMLP

-792 IITGLVQA
+792 VITGLVQA
-800 LPMIIQAGVGI
+800 LPQIIQAGVGM

-836 VVDTLLANLPMIIEA
+836 VVDTLLANLPQIIEA

-882 TTLVQNIPRIITAGI
+882 TTLVQNIPKIISAGI

-902 LVTGIVQAIPQIGS
+902 LVTGIVQAIPQIGG

-944 GGLIDGVKSMFSSA
+944 SGLIDGIKSMFSSA

-1004 HRRGHL
+1004 QRRGHL

-1033 VHALGAYSRASMMS
+1033 VNALGAYSRASMMS

>member
-69 ATAAVGGLGAALGAY
+69 ASAAVGGLGAALGAY

-193 ANAIPGGAGKIMAAL
+193 ANAIPGGAGKIMQAL

-216 DFRDAMSKGQI
+216 EFRDAMSKGQI

-350 NFQQIAGFFGGI
+350 NFQQIAGFFGGL
-362 DGALGKTSGSLGDFA
+362 DGALGKASGSVVDFA
-377 KGIPDAAK
+377 KGMPEAGK
-385 SLGSL
+385 SLASL
-390 KTLPGE
+390 KNLPGE
-396 VTGAFGQMSKRVAA
+396 VTGAFGQMSKRVTA
-410 ARFEM
+410 ARFEL
-415 TGVADG
+415 TGVSDG
-421 FFGTLFGGTR
+421 FFDTLFGGTR
-431 LGSALSSANGQIS
+431 LGSALSSANGKLS

-449 LKNTMIRG
+449 LKNTMIRS

-468 AARMAPAV
+468 AARMAPSV
-476 SRIGGVASSIGGKIV
+476 SRIGSVASSIGGKIT

-500 VRAAFGPLGAAFD
+500 VRAAFAPLGAAFD
-513 GVGSKLSGLGSK
+513 GLGSK
-525 LSDLAPKASQSLGKL
+525 MSALAPKITDSLGKI
-540 GSIFA
+540 GGAFA
-545 PGRMLKVL
+545 PGRMLKFL

-573 GVELVGQISKT
+573 GVELIGQISTT
-584 LQGLPGQI
+584 LQALPGQI

-605 ALATGTSI
+605 ALATGTNV
-613 VTMVV
+613 VTMVI

-627 LSNAIGKV
+627 LSNAFGKI

-652 AVAQMITAIATALV
+652 AVAQMITAITTALV
-666 ENAPMLVESSLQLM
+666 ENAPMLIESGLQLL

-691 PVLISAMP
+691 PVLI
-699 TLIQTFMDGLLQG
+699 
-712 LPRLLEMGTKLL
+712 
-724 QSIIDGISQTLP
+724 
-736 TLTAALPQIIQTF
+736 AALPTIIQTF
-749 MDGLLQAL
+749 MDGFLQAL
-757 PQILAAGTQL
+757 PRILEMGTQL

-773 GILQAMPTLIAMLP
+773 GILQTLPALIAMLP

-792 IITGLVQA
+792 VITGLVQA
-800 LPMIIQAGVGI
+800 LPQIIQAGVGM

-830 PTIITT
+830 PTVITT
-836 VVDTLLANLPMIIEA
+836 VVDTLLNNLPMIIEA

-882 TTLVQNIPRIITAGI
+882 TTLVQNIPRIISAGI

-902 LVTGIVQAIPQIGS
+902 LVTGIVQAIPQIGG
-916 AIAQVGSSIMS
+916 AIAQVGSSILS

-944 GGLIDGVKSMFSSA
+944 SGLIDGIKSMFSSA

-971 LLPFSP
+971 LFPFSP
-977 AKEGPFSGKGWTLY
+977 AKEGPFSGKQWTLY
-991 SGMSIAE
+991 SGQSIVE
-998 ALADGM
+998 ALADGALQKQ
-1004 HRRGHL
+1004 HL
-1010 FKEAVAETMAAGQA
+1010 FKAAIAETMAAGQA

-1033 VHALGAYSRASMMS
+1033 VNALGAYSRASMMS

-1096 IGISR
+1096 IGVSR

>member
-38 STSSWSSRL
+38 STSSWGSRL

-54 IGGALETIGK
+54 IGGAIETIGK

-69 ATAAVGGLGAALGAY
+69 TAAAVGGIGAALGAY

-91 SDATDKFQNTLKFA
+91 SDATDKFQNTLRFA
-105 GVEPGK
+105 GVDPGK
-111 IKELTASAQKY
+111 IKDLTAAAQTY
-122 ADRTIFDLQDIQS
+122 ADKTIYDLQDIQS
-135 VTSKLA
+135 MTSKLA
-141 ANSVKGFDKLAEA
+141 ANGVKGFDKLAEA
-154 AGNLTIAAGSG
+154 AGNLTAAAGGG
-165 KVEFAQ
+165 KNEFAAF
-171 LGYALVQ
+171 GYAMVQ
-178 INAAGKLMT
+178 VNAAGRLMT
-187 QDWNQV
+187 QDWNQI
-193 ANAIPGGAGKIMAAL
+193 ANAIPGGAGKIMQAL
-208 KDIGAYTG
+208 KDMGAYTG
-216 DFRDAMSKGQI
+216 DFRDAMAKGKI
-227 SAEEFN
+227 SAEDFN
-233 QALLNLGFDEAAVEA
+233 KAITQLGFDEVAIKA
-248 AQSADLFETAWGNL
+248 AQSATTFEGAWGNL
-262 EASLNTQLT
+262 EASLNKELT
-271 GALREVK
+271 GSLREVK
-278 KPTTELINALADGL
+278 KPMTELINAVADGL

-350 NFQQIAGFFGGI
+350 NFQQIAGFFGGL
-362 DGALGKTSGSLGDFA
+362 DGALGKASGSVVDFA
-377 KGIPDAAK
+377 KGMPEAGK
-385 SLGSL
+385 SLASL
-390 KTLPGE
+390 KNLPGE
-396 VTGAFGQMSKRVAA
+396 VTGAFGQMSKRVSA
-410 ARFEM
+410 ARFEL
-415 TGVADG
+415 TGVSDG
-421 FFGTLFGGTR
+421 FFDTLFGGTR
-431 LGSALSSANGQIS
+431 LGSALSAANGKLS
-444 AGMGV
+444 SGMGV
-449 LKNTMIRG
+449 LKGTVSQSASFVGRG
-457 AATTGLAFDTV
+457 FEGV
-468 AARMAPAV
+468 AERMAPAV
-476 SRIGGVASSIGGKIV
+476 SRIGGVASSIGGKIT

-500 VRAAFGPLGAAFD
+500 VRGAFAPLGAAFD
-513 GVGSKLSGLGSK
+513 GFGAKLSG
-525 LSDLAPKASQSLGKL
+525 LAPKASQSLGKL
-540 GSIFA
+540 GGLFA
-545 PGRMLKVL
+545 PGRMLKFL
-553 AFGGLAAAAFA
+553 SFGGLAAAAFA

-573 GVELVGQISKT
+573 GVELVAQIGKT

-592 ALYGEKIA
+592 ALYGDKIA

-605 ALATGTSI
+605 ALATGTNI
-613 VTMVV
+613 VTMVI

-627 LSNAIGKV
+627 LSNAFGKI

-652 AVAQMITAIATALV
+652 AVAQMLTAITTALV
-666 ENAPMLVESSLQLM
+666 ENAPMLIESGLQLL

-691 PVLISAMP
+691 PILISALP
-699 TLIQTFMDGLLQG
+699 QIITTFMNGLLQG
-712 LPRLLEMGTKLL
+712 LPRILEM
-724 QSIIDGISQTLP
+724 
-736 TLTAALPQIIQTF
+736 
-749 MDGLLQAL
+749 
-757 PQILAAGTQL
+757 GTQL

-773 GILQAMPTLIAMLP
+773 GILQTLPALIAMLP

-792 IITGLVQA
+792 VINGLVQA
-800 LPMIIQAGVGI
+800 LPQIIQAGVGM

-882 TTLVQNIPRIITAGI
+882 TTLVQNIPKIISAGI

-902 LVTGIVQAIPQIGS
+902 LVTGIVQAIPQIGG
-916 AIAQVGSSIMS
+916 AIAQVGSSIIS

-944 GGLIDGVKSMFSSA
+944 SGLIDGIKSMFSSA
-958 KNAVSGLLSGIRN
+958 KNAVSGFLSGIRN

-977 AKEGPFSGKGWTLY
+977 AKEGPFSGHGWTLY

-1004 HRRGHL
+1004 QRRGHL
-1010 FKEAVAETMAAGQA
+1010 FKEAVAETLAEGQA

-1033 VHALGAYSRASMMS
+1033 LTAVGAYRRASMMS

>member
-38 STSSWSSRL
+38 STSSWGSRL

-54 IGGALETIGK
+54 IGGAIETIGK

-69 ATAAVGGLGAALGAY
+69 TAAAVGGIGAALGAY

-105 GVEPGK
+105 GVDPGK
-111 IKELTASAQKY
+111 IKDLTAAAQTY
-122 ADRTIFDLQDIQS
+122 ADKTIYDLQDIQS
-135 VTSKLA
+135 MTSKLA
-141 ANSVKGFDKLAEA
+141 ANGVKGFDKLAEA
-154 AGNLTIAAGSG
+154 AGNLTAAAGGG
-165 KVEFAQ
+165 KNEFAAF
-171 LGYALVQ
+171 GYAMVQ
-178 INAAGKLMT
+178 VNAAGRLMT
-187 QDWNQV
+187 QDWNQI
-193 ANAIPGGAGKIMAAL
+193 ANAIPGGAGKIMQAL
-208 KDIGAYTG
+208 KDMGAYTG
-216 DFRDAMSKGQI
+216 DFRDAMAKGKI
-227 SAEEFN
+227 SAEDFN
-233 QALLNLGFDEAAVEA
+233 KAITQLGFDEVAIQA
-248 AQSADLFETAWGNL
+248 AQSATTFEGAWGNL
-262 EASLNTQLT
+262 EASLNKELT
-271 GALREVK
+271 GSLKEVK
-278 KPTTELINALADGL
+278 KPMTELINAVADGL

-362 DGALGKTSGSLGDFA
+362 DGALGKASGSIGDFA
-377 KGIPDAAK
+377 KGIPDAGKA
-385 SLGSL
+385 LASL
-390 KTLPGE
+390 KNLPSE
-396 VTGAFGQMSKRVAA
+396 VTGAFGQMSKRITA
-410 ARFEM
+410 ARFEL
-415 TGVADG
+415 TGVSDG
-421 FFGTLFGGTR
+421 FFDTLFGGTR
-431 LGSALSSANGQIS
+431 LGSALSSANGKLS

-449 LKNTMIRG
+449 LKGTVMRS

-468 AARMAPAV
+468 AARMAPSV
-476 SRIGGVASSIGGKIV
+476 SRIGGVASSIGGKII
-491 GPLAPIGAR
+491 GPIAPIGAR
-500 VRAAFGPLGAAFD
+500 VRAAFAPLGAAFD
-513 GVGSKLSGLGSK
+513 GLGSK
-525 LSDLAPKASQSLGKL
+525 MSSLAPKITDSLGKI
-540 GSIFA
+540 GGAFA
-545 PGRMLKVL
+545 PGRMLKFL

-573 GVELVGQISKT
+573 GVELIGQISTT
-584 LQGLPGQI
+584 LQALPGQI

-605 ALATGTSI
+605 ALATGTNV
-613 VTMVV
+613 VTMVI

-627 LSNAIGKV
+627 LSNAFGKI

-652 AVAQMITAIATALV
+652 AVAQMLTAITTALV
-666 ENAPMLVESSLQLM
+666 ENAPMLIESGLQLL

-691 PVLISAMP
+691 PVLI
-699 TLIQTFMDGLLQG
+699 
-712 LPRLLEMGTKLL
+712 
-724 QSIIDGISQTLP
+724 
-736 TLTAALPQIIQTF
+736 AALPTIIQTF
-749 MDGLLQAL
+749 MDGFLQAL
-757 PQILAAGTQL
+757 PRILEMGTQL

-773 GILQAMPTLIAMLP
+773 GILQTLPALIAMLP

-792 IITGLVQA
+792 VINGLVQA
-800 LPMIIQAGVGI
+800 LPQIIQAGVGM

-836 VVDTLLANLPMIIEA
+836 VVDTLLANLPQIIEA

-882 TTLVQNIPRIITAGI
+882 TTLVQNIPKIITAGI

-902 LVTGIVQAIPQIGS
+902 LVTGIVQAIPQIGG

-927 AVAGFPRMLF
+927 AVAGFPQMLF

-944 GGLIDGVKSMFSSA
+944 SGLIDGIKSMFSSA

-971 LLPFSP
+971 LFPFSP
-977 AKEGPFSGKGWTLY
+977 AKEGPFSGKQWTLY
-991 SGMSIAE
+991 SGMSIVE
-998 ALADGM
+998 ALAAGALKKQ
-1004 HRRGHL
+1004 HL
-1010 FKEAVAETMAAGQA
+1010 FKSAIAETMAAGQA

-1033 VHALGAYSRASMMS
+1033 VNALGAYSRASMMS
-1047 DWTLGKT
+1047 DWTLGKS

-1096 IGISR
+1096 IGIGR

>member
-38 STSSWSSRL
+38 STSSWGSRL

-54 IGGALETIGK
+54 IGGAIETIGK

-69 ATAAVGGLGAALGAY
+69 TAAAVGGIGAALGAY
-84 IPEAIKA
+84 VPEAIKA
-91 SDATDKFQNTLKFA
+91 SDATDKFQNTLRFA
-105 GVEPGK
+105 GVDPGK
-111 IKELTASAQKY
+111 IKDLTAAAQAY
-122 ADRTIFDLQDIQS
+122 ADKTIYDLQDIQS
-135 VTSKLA
+135 MTSKLA
-141 ANSVKGFDKLAEA
+141 ANGVKGFDKLAEA
-154 AGNLTIAAGSG
+154 AGNLTAAAGGG
-165 KVEFAQ
+165 KNEFAAF
-171 LGYALVQ
+171 GYAMVQ
-178 INAAGKLMT
+178 VNAAGRLMT
-187 QDWNQV
+187 QDWNQI
-193 ANAIPGGAGKIMAAL
+193 ANAIPGGAGKIMQAL
-208 KDIGAYTG
+208 KDMGAYTG
-216 DFRDAMSKGQI
+216 DFRDAMAKGKI
-227 SAEEFN
+227 SAEDFN
-233 QALLNLGFDEAAVEA
+233 KAITQLGFDEVAIKA
-248 AQSADLFETAWGNL
+248 AQSATTFEGAWGNL
-262 EASLNTQLT
+262 EASLNKELT

-278 KPTTELINALADGL
+278 KPMTELINAVADNL

-350 NFQQIAGFFGGI
+350 NFQQISGFFGGI
-362 DGALGKTSGSLGDFA
+362 DGALGKASGSIGGFA

-390 KTLPGE
+390 KNLPGE
-396 VTGAFGQMSKRVAA
+396 VTGAFGQMSKRVTA
-410 ARFEM
+410 ARFEL
-415 TGVADG
+415 TGVSDG
-421 FFGTLFGGTR
+421 FFDTLFGGTR
-431 LGSALSSANGQIS
+431 LGSALSAANGKLS
-444 AGMGV
+444 AGLGV
-449 LKNTMIRG
+449 LKGTVSQSASFVGRG
-457 AATTGLAFDTV
+457 FEGV
-468 AARMAPAV
+468 AERMAPAV
-476 SRIGGVASSIGGKIV
+476 SRIGGVASSIGGKIT

-500 VRAAFGPLGAAFD
+500 VRGAFAPLGAAFD
-513 GVGSKLSGLGSK
+513 GFGAKLSG
-525 LSDLAPKASQSLGKL
+525 LAPKASQSLGKL
-540 GSIFA
+540 GGLFA
-545 PGRMLKVL
+545 PGRMLKFL
-553 AFGGLAAAAFA
+553 SFGGLAAAAFA

-573 GVELVGQISKT
+573 GVELVAQIGKT

-592 ALYGEKIA
+592 ALYGDKIA

-605 ALATGTSI
+605 ALATGTNI
-613 VTMVV
+613 VTMVI

-627 LSNAIGKV
+627 LSNAFGKI

-652 AVAQMITAIATALV
+652 AVAQMITAITTALV
-666 ENAPMLVESSLQLM
+666 ENAPMLIESGLQLL

-691 PVLISAMP
+691 PILISALP
-699 TLIQTFMDGLLQG
+699 QIITTFMNGLLQG
-712 LPRLLEMGTKLL
+712 LPRILEM
-724 QSIIDGISQTLP
+724 
-736 TLTAALPQIIQTF
+736 
-749 MDGLLQAL
+749 
-757 PQILAAGTQL
+757 GTQL

-773 GILQAMPTLIAMLP
+773 GILQTLPALIAMLP

-792 IITGLVQA
+792 VINGLVQA
-800 LPMIIQAGVGI
+800 LPQIIQAGVGM

-882 TTLVQNIPRIITAGI
+882 TTLVQNIPKIISAGI

-902 LVTGIVQAIPQIGS
+902 LVTGIVQAIPQIGG
-916 AIAQVGSSIMS
+916 AIAQVGSSIIS

-944 GGLIDGVKSMFSSA
+944 SGLIDGIKSMFSSA
-958 KNAVSGLLSGIRN
+958 KNAVSGFLSGIRN

-977 AKEGPFSGKGWTLY
+977 AKEGPFSGHGWTLY

-1004 HRRGHL
+1004 QRRGHL
-1010 FKEAVAETMAAGQA
+1010 FKEAVADTLAEGQA

-1033 VHALGAYSRASMMS
+1033 LNAVGAYRRASMMS

>member
-38 STSSWSSRL
+38 STSSWGSRL

-69 ATAAVGGLGAALGAY
+69 TAAAVGGIGAALGAY

-105 GVEPGK
+105 GVDPGK
-111 IKELTASAQKY
+111 IKDLTAAAQTY
-122 ADRTIFDLQDIQS
+122 ADKTIYDLQDIQS
-135 VTSKLA
+135 MTSKLA
-141 ANSVKGFDKLAEA
+141 ANGVKGFDKLAEA
-154 AGNLTIAAGSG
+154 AGNLTAAAGGG
-165 KVEFAQ
+165 KNEFAAF
-171 LGYALVQ
+171 GYAMVQ

-193 ANAIPGGAGKIMAAL
+193 ANAIPGGAGKIMQAL
-208 KDIGAYTG
+208 KDMGAYTG
-216 DFRDAMSKGQI
+216 DFRDAMSKGKI
-227 SAEEFN
+227 SAEDFN
-233 QALLNLGFDEAAVEA
+233 KAIMSLGFDEVAIKA
-248 AQSADLFETAWGNL
+248 AQSATTFEGAWGNL
-262 EASLNTQLT
+262 EASLNKELT

-278 KPTTELINALADGL
+278 KPMTELINAVADNL

-330 QLEAVTGGFGAM
+330 QLEAITGGFGAM

-362 DGALGKTSGSLGDFA
+362 DGALGKASGSVVDFA
-377 KGIPDAAK
+377 KGMPEAGK
-385 SLGSL
+385 SLASL
-390 KTLPGE
+390 KNLPSE
-396 VTGAFGQMSKRVAA
+396 VTGAFGQMSKRVSA

-415 TGVADG
+415 TGVSDG
-421 FFGTLFGGTR
+421 FFDTLFGGTR
-431 LGSALSSANGQIS
+431 LGSALSAANGKLS
-444 AGMGV
+444 SGMGV
-449 LKNTMIRG
+449 LKGTVSQSASFVGRG
-457 AATTGLAFDTV
+457 FEGV
-468 AARMAPAV
+468 AERMAPAV
-476 SRIGGVASSIGGKIV
+476 SRIGGVASSIGGKIT

-500 VRAAFGPLGAAFD
+500 VRGAFAPLGAAFD
-513 GVGSKLSGLGSK
+513 GFGAKLSG
-525 LSDLAPKASQSLGKL
+525 LAPKASQSLGKL
-540 GSIFA
+540 GGLFA
-545 PGRMLKVL
+545 PGRMLKFL

-573 GVELVGQISKT
+573 GVELVAQIGKT

-605 ALATGTSI
+605 ALATGTNI
-613 VTMVV
+613 VTMVI

-627 LSNAIGKV
+627 LSNAFGKI

-652 AVAQMITAIATALV
+652 AVAQMLTAITTALV
-666 ENAPMLVESSLQLM
+666 ENAPMLVESGLQLL

-691 PVLISAMP
+691 PVLISALP
-699 TLIQTFMDGLLQG
+699 QIITTFMNGLLQG
-712 LPRLLEMGTKLL
+712 LPRILEMGTKLL
-724 QSIIDGISQTLP
+724 QSIIDGILQTLP
-736 TLTAALPQIIQTF
+736 A
-749 MDGLLQAL
+749 
-757 PQILAAGTQL
+757 
-767 LQSIID
+767 
-773 GILQAMPTLIAMLP
+773 LIAMLP

-792 IITGLVQA
+792 VINGLVQA
-800 LPMIIQAGVGI
+800 LPQIIQAGVGM

-836 VVDTLLANLPMIIEA
+836 IVDTLLNNLPQIIEA

-882 TTLVQNIPRIITAGI
+882 TTLVQNIPKIISAGI

-944 GGLIDGVKSMFSSA
+944 SGLIDGIKSMFSSA
-958 KNAVSGLLSGIRN
+958 KNAVSGFLSGIRN

-977 AKEGPFSGKGWTLY
+977 AKEGPFSGHGWTLY

-1004 HRRGHL
+1004 QRRGHL
-1010 FKEAVAETMAAGQA
+1010 FKEAVADTLAEGQA

-1033 VHALGAYSRASMMS
+1033 LNAVGAYRRASMMS

>member
-38 STSSWSSRL
+38 STSSWGSRL

-54 IGGALETIGK
+54 IGGAIETIGK

-69 ATAAVGGLGAALGAY
+69 AAAAVGGIGAALGAY

-91 SDATDKFQNTLKFA
+91 SDATDKFQNTLRFA
-105 GVEPGK
+105 GVDPGK
-111 IKELTASAQKY
+111 IKDLTAAAQTY
-122 ADRTIFDLQDIQS
+122 ADKTIYDLQDIQS
-135 VTSKLA
+135 MTSKLA
-141 ANSVKGFDKLAEA
+141 ANGVKGFDKLAEA
-154 AGNLTIAAGSG
+154 AGNLTAAAGGG
-165 KVEFAQ
+165 KNEFAAF
-171 LGYALVQ
+171 GYAMVQ
-178 INAAGKLMT
+178 VNAAGRLMT
-187 QDWNQV
+187 QDWNQI
-193 ANAIPGGAGKIMAAL
+193 ANAIPGGAGKIMQAL
-208 KDIGAYTG
+208 KDMGAYTG
-216 DFRDAMSKGQI
+216 DFRDAMAKGKI
-227 SAEEFN
+227 SAEDFN
-233 QALLNLGFDEAAVEA
+233 KAITQLGFDEVAIAA
-248 AQSADLFETAWGNL
+248 AQSATTFEGAWGNL
-262 EASLNTQLT
+262 EASLNKELT
-271 GALREVK
+271 ASLKEVK
-278 KPTTELINALADGL
+278 KPMTELINAVADGL

-350 NFQQIAGFFGGI
+350 NFQQISSFFGGL
-362 DGALGKTSGSLGDFA
+362 DGALGKASGSVVDFA
-377 KGIPDAAK
+377 KGIPEAGK
-385 SLGSL
+385 SLASL
-390 KTLPGE
+390 KNLPGE
-396 VTGAFGQMSKRVAA
+396 VTGAFNQMSKRVTA
-410 ARFEM
+410 ARFQL
-415 TGVADG
+415 TGVSDG
-421 FFGTLFGGTR
+421 FFSTLFGGTR
-431 LGSALSSANGQIS
+431 LGSALSSANGQLT

-449 LKNTMIRG
+449 LKNTMVRG

-468 AARMAPAV
+468 AARMSPAI

-500 VRAAFGPLGAAFD
+500 VRAAFAPLGAAFD
-513 GVGSKLSGLGSK
+513 GLGSK
-525 LSDLAPKASQSLGKL
+525 MSGIAPKITDSLGKI
-540 GSIFA
+540 GSAFA
-545 PGRMLKVL
+545 PGRMLKFL

-564 GIGAIVQQG
+564 GIGVIVQQG
-573 GVELVGQISKT
+573 GVELVAKIGQT
-584 LQGLPGQI
+584 LQALPGQI

-605 ALATGTSI
+605 ALATGTSV
-613 VTMVV
+613 VTMVI

-627 LSNAIGKV
+627 LSNAFGKI

-652 AVAQMITAIATALV
+652 AVAQMITAITTALV
-666 ENAPMLVESSLQLM
+666 ENAPMLIESGLQLL

-691 PVLISAMP
+691 PVL
-699 TLIQTFMDGLLQG
+699 L
-712 LPRLLEMGTKLL
+712 
-724 QSIIDGISQTLP
+724 
-736 TLTAALPQIIQTF
+736 AALPTIIQTF
-749 MDGLLQAL
+749 MDGFLQAL
-757 PQILAAGTQL
+757 PRILEMGTQL

-773 GILQAMPTLIAMLP
+773 GILQTLPALIAMLP

-792 IITGLVQA
+792 VINGLVQA
-800 LPMIIQAGVGI
+800 LPQIIQAGVGM

-882 TTLVQNIPRIITAGI
+882 TTLVQNIPRIISAGI

-902 LVTGIVQAIPQIGS
+902 LVTGIVQAIPQIGG
-916 AIAQVGSSIMS
+916 AIAQVGSSILS

-944 GGLIDGVKSMFSSA
+944 SGLIDGIKSMFSSA

-971 LLPFSP
+971 LFPFSP
-977 AKEGPFSGKGWTLY
+977 AKEGPFSGKQWTLY
-991 SGMSIAE
+991 SGQSIVE
-998 ALADGM
+998 ALADGALQKQ
-1004 HRRGHL
+1004 HL
-1010 FKEAVAETMAAGQA
+1010 FKAAIAETMAAGQA

-1033 VHALGAYSRASMMS
+1033 VNALGAYSRASMMS

-1096 IGISR
+1096 IGVSR

>member
-38 STSSWSSRL
+38 STSSWGSRL

-54 IGGALETIGK
+54 IGGAIETIGK

-69 ATAAVGGLGAALGAY
+69 TAAAVGGIGAALGAY

-105 GVEPGK
+105 GVDPGK
-111 IKELTASAQKY
+111 IKDLTAAAQSY
-122 ADRTIFDLQDIQS
+122 ADKTIYDLQDIQS
-135 VTSKLA
+135 MTSKLA
-141 ANSVKGFDKLAEA
+141 ANGVKGFDKLAEA
-154 AGNLTIAAGSG
+154 AGNLTAAAGGG
-165 KVEFAQ
+165 KNEFAAF
-171 LGYALVQ
+171 GYAMVQ
-178 INAAGKLMT
+178 VNAAGRLMT
-187 QDWNQV
+187 QDWNQI
-193 ANAIPGGAGKIMAAL
+193 ANAIPGGAGKIMQAL
-208 KDIGAYTG
+208 KDMGAYTG
-216 DFRDAMSKGQI
+216 DFRDAMAKGKI
-227 SAEEFN
+227 SAEDFN
-233 QALLNLGFDEAAVEA
+233 KAITQLGFDEVAIKA
-248 AQSADLFETAWGNL
+248 AQSATTFEGAWGNL
-262 EASLNTQLT
+262 EASLNKELT
-271 GALREVK
+271 GSLREVK
-278 KPTTELINALADGL
+278 KPMTELINAVADNL

-362 DGALGKTSGSLGDFA
+362 NGALGKASGSVVDFA
-377 KGIPDAAK
+377 KGMPEAGK
-385 SLGSL
+385 SLASL
-390 KTLPGE
+390 KNLPGE
-396 VTGAFGQMSKRVAA
+396 VTGAFGQMSKRVSA

-415 TGVADG
+415 TGVSDG
-421 FFGTLFGGTR
+421 FFDTLFGGTR
-431 LGSALSSANGQIS
+431 LGSALSAANGKLS
-444 AGMGV
+444 SGMGV
-449 LKNTMIRG
+449 LKGTVSQSASFVGRG
-457 AATTGLAFDTV
+457 FEGV
-468 AARMAPAV
+468 AERMAPAV
-476 SRIGGVASSIGGKIV
+476 SRIGGVASSIGGKIT

-500 VRAAFGPLGAAFD
+500 VRGAFAPLGAAFD
-513 GVGSKLSGLGSK
+513 GFGAKLSG
-525 LSDLAPKASQSLGKL
+525 LAPKASQSLGKL
-540 GSIFA
+540 GGLFA
-545 PGRMLKVL
+545 PGRMLKFL
-553 AFGGLAAAAFA
+553 SFGGLAAAAFA

-573 GVELVGQISKT
+573 GVELVAQIGKT

-605 ALATGTSI
+605 ALATGTNI
-613 VTMVV
+613 VTMVI

-627 LSNAIGKV
+627 LSNAFGKI

-652 AVAQMITAIATALV
+652 AVAQMLTAITTALV
-666 ENAPMLVESSLQLM
+666 ENAPMLIESGLM
-680 QGLVDGIFAAL
+680 LLQGLVDGIFAAL
-691 PVLISAMP
+691 PVLISALP
-699 TLIQTFMDGLLQG
+699 QIITTFMNGLLQG
-712 LPRLLEMGTKLL
+712 LPRILEMGTKLL
-724 QSIIDGISQTLP
+724 QSIIDGILQTLP
-736 TLTAALPQIIQTF
+736 A
-749 MDGLLQAL
+749 
-757 PQILAAGTQL
+757 
-767 LQSIID
+767 
-773 GILQAMPTLIAMLP
+773 LIAMLP

-792 IITGLVQA
+792 VINGLVQA
-800 LPMIIQAGVGI
+800 LPQIIQAGVGM

-836 VVDTLLANLPMIIEA
+836 IVDTLLNNLPQIIEA

-872 MLPQIIVTIV
+872 MLPQIITTIV
-882 TTLVQNIPRIITAGI
+882 STLVQNIPKIISAGI

-902 LVTGIVQAIPQIGS
+902 LVTGIVQAIPQIGG

-944 GGLIDGVKSMFSSA
+944 SGLIDGIKSMFSSA
-958 KNAVSGLLSGIRN
+958 KNAVSGFLSGIRN

-977 AKEGPFSGKGWTLY
+977 AKEGPFSGHGWTLY

-1004 HRRGHL
+1004 QRRGHL
-1010 FKEAVAETMAAGQA
+1010 FKEAVADTLAEGQA

-1033 VHALGAYSRASMMS
+1033 LTAVGAYRRASMMS

>member
-38 STSSWSSRL
+38 STSSWGSRL

-54 IGGALETIGK
+54 VGGALETIGK

-69 ATAAVGGLGAALGAY
+69 AAAAVGGIGAALGAY

-91 SDATDKFQNTLKFA
+91 SDATDKFQDTLKFA
-105 GVEPGK
+105 GVDPGK
-111 IKELTASAQKY
+111 IKDLTDAAQTY
-122 ADRTIFDLQDIQS
+122 ADKTIYDLQDIQS
-135 VTSKLA
+135 MTSKLA
-141 ANSVKGFDKLAEA
+141 ANGVKNFDKLAEA
-154 AGNLTIAAGSG
+154 AGNLTAAAGGG
-165 KVEFAQ
+165 KNEFAAF
-171 LGYALVQ
+171 GYAMVQ

-193 ANAIPGGAGKIMAAL
+193 ANAIPGGAGKIMQAL
-208 KDIGAYTG
+208 KDMGAYTG
-216 DFRDAMSKGQI
+216 DFRDAMSKGKI
-227 SAEEFN
+227 SAEDFN
-233 QALLNLGFDEAAVEA
+233 KAIMSLGFDEVAIKA
-248 AQSADLFETAWGNL
+248 AQSATTFEGAWGNL
-262 EASLNTQLT
+262 EASLNKELT

-278 KPTTELINALADGL
+278 KPMTELINAVADNL

-350 NFQQIAGFFGGI
+350 NFQQISGFFGGI
-362 DGALGKTSGSLGDFA
+362 DGALGKASGSIGGFA

-390 KTLPGE
+390 KNLPGE
-396 VTGAFGQMSKRVAA
+396 VTGAFGQMSKRVTA
-410 ARFEM
+410 ARFEL
-415 TGVADG
+415 TGVSDG
-421 FFGTLFGGTR
+421 FFDTLFGGTR
-431 LGSALSSANGQIS
+431 LGSALSAANGKLS
-444 AGMGV
+444 SGMGV
-449 LKNTMIRG
+449 LKGTVSQSASFVGRG
-457 AATTGLAFDTV
+457 FEGV
-468 AARMAPAV
+468 AERMAPAV
-476 SRIGGVASSIGGKIV
+476 SRIGGVASSIGGKIT

-500 VRAAFGPLGAAFD
+500 VRGAFAPLGAAFD
-513 GVGSKLSGLGSK
+513 GFGAKLSG
-525 LSDLAPKASQSLGKL
+525 LAPKASQSLGKL
-540 GSIFA
+540 GGLFA
-545 PGRMLKVL
+545 PGRMLKFL
-553 AFGGLAAAAFA
+553 SFGGLAAAAFA

-573 GVELVGQISKT
+573 GVELVAQIGKT

-592 ALYGEKIA
+592 ALYGDKIA

-605 ALATGTSI
+605 ALATGTNI
-613 VTMVV
+613 VTMVI

-627 LSNAIGKV
+627 LSNAFGKI

-652 AVAQMITAIATALV
+652 AVAQMITAITTALV
-666 ENAPMLVESSLQLM
+666 ENAPMLIESGLQLL

-691 PVLISAMP
+691 PILISALP
-699 TLIQTFMDGLLQG
+699 QIITTFMNGLLQG
-712 LPRLLEMGTKLL
+712 LPRILEM
-724 QSIIDGISQTLP
+724 
-736 TLTAALPQIIQTF
+736 
-749 MDGLLQAL
+749 
-757 PQILAAGTQL
+757 GTQL

-773 GILQAMPTLIAMLP
+773 GILQTLPALIAMLP

-792 IITGLVQA
+792 VINGLVQA
-800 LPMIIQAGVGI
+800 LPQIIQAGVGM

-882 TTLVQNIPRIITAGI
+882 TTLVQNIPKIISAGI

-902 LVTGIVQAIPQIGS
+902 LVTGIVQAIPQIGG
-916 AIAQVGSSIMS
+916 AIAQVGSSIIS

-944 GGLIDGVKSMFSSA
+944 SGLIDGIKSMFSSA
-958 KNAVSGLLSGIRN
+958 KNAVSGFLSGIRN

-977 AKEGPFSGKGWTLY
+977 AKEGPFSGHGWTLY

-1004 HRRGHL
+1004 QRRGHL
-1010 FKEAVAETMAAGQA
+1010 FKEAVADTLAEGQA

-1033 VHALGAYSRASMMS
+1033 LNAVGAYRRASMMS

>member
-1 MAEAGA
+1 MAETGA

-23 KREIAKELGGVDVTG
+23 KREISKELGGVDVTG
-38 STSSWSSRL
+38 STSSWGSRL

-54 IGGALETIGK
+54 VGGALETIGK

-69 ATAAVGGLGAALGAY
+69 TAAAVGGIGAALGAY

-91 SDATDKFQNTLKFA
+91 SDATDKFQNTLRFA
-105 GVEPGK
+105 GVDPGK
-111 IKELTASAQKY
+111 IKDLTAAAQTY
-122 ADRTIFDLQDIQS
+122 ADKTIYDLQDIQS
-135 VTSKLA
+135 MTSKLA
-141 ANSVKGFDKLAEA
+141 ANGVKGFDKLAEA
-154 AGNLTIAAGSG
+154 AGNLTAAAGGG
-165 KVEFAQ
+165 KNEFAAF
-171 LGYALVQ
+171 GYAMVQ
-178 INAAGKLMT
+178 VNAAGRLMT
-187 QDWNQV
+187 QDWNQI
-193 ANAIPGGAGKIMAAL
+193 ANAIPGGAGKIMQAL
-208 KDIGAYTG
+208 KDMGAYTG
-216 DFRDAMSKGQI
+216 DFRDAMAKGKI
-227 SAEEFN
+227 SAEDFN
-233 QALLNLGFDEAAVEA
+233 KAITQLGFDEVAIQA
-248 AQSADLFETAWGNL
+248 AQSATTFEGAWGNL
-262 EASLNTQLT
+262 EASLNKELT
-271 GALREVK
+271 GSLREVK
-278 KPTTELINALADGL
+278 KPMTELINAVADGL

-350 NFQQIAGFFGGI
+350 NFQQIAGFFGGL
-362 DGALGKTSGSLGDFA
+362 DGALGKASGSVVDFA
-377 KGIPDAAK
+377 KGMPEAGK
-385 SLGSL
+385 SLASL
-390 KTLPGE
+390 KNLPGE
-396 VTGAFGQMSKRVAA
+396 VTGAFGQMSKRVSA
-410 ARFEM
+410 ARFEL
-415 TGVADG
+415 TGVSDG
-421 FFGTLFGGTR
+421 FFDTLFGGTR
-431 LGSALSSANGQIS
+431 LGSALSAANGKLS
-444 AGMGV
+444 SGMGV
-449 LKNTMIRG
+449 LKGTVSQSASFVGRG
-457 AATTGLAFDTV
+457 FEGIAE
-468 AARMAPAV
+468 RMAPAV
-476 SRIGGVASSIGGKIV
+476 SRIGGIASSIGGKIT

-500 VRAAFGPLGAAFD
+500 VRGAFAPLGAAFD
-513 GVGSKLSGLGSK
+513 GFGEKLSG
-525 LSDLAPKASQSLGKL
+525 LAPKASQSLGKL
-540 GSIFA
+540 GGLFA
-545 PGRMLKVL
+545 PGRMLKFL
-553 AFGGLAAAAFA
+553 SFGGLAAAAFA

-573 GVELVGQISKT
+573 GVELIGQISQT
-584 LQGLPGQI
+584 LQALPGQI

-605 ALATGTSI
+605 ALATGTNV
-613 VTMVV
+613 VTMVI
-618 NAITQSMPQ
+618 NAVTQSMPQ
-627 LSNAIGKV
+627 LSNAFGKI

-652 AVAQMITAIATALV
+652 AVAQMITAITTALV
-666 ENAPMLVESSLQLM
+666 ENAPMLIESGLQLL

-691 PVLISAMP
+691 PVLISALP
-699 TLIQTFMDGLLQG
+699 QIIQTFMNGFLQA
-712 LPRLLEMGTKLL
+712 LPRILEMGTKLL
-724 QSIIDGISQTLP
+724 QSIIAGILQTLP
-736 TLTAALPQIIQTF
+736 A
-749 MDGLLQAL
+749 
-757 PQILAAGTQL
+757 
-767 LQSIID
+767 
-773 GILQAMPTLIAMLP
+773 LIAMLP

-792 IITGLVQA
+792 IINGLVQA
-800 LPMIIQAGVGI
+800 LPQIIQAGVGM

-836 VVDTLLANLPMIIEA
+836 IVDTLLANLPMIIEA

-882 TTLVQNIPRIITAGI
+882 TTLVQNIPKIISAGI

-902 LVTGIVQAIPQIGS
+902 LVTGIVQAIPQIGG

-944 GGLIDGVKSMFSSA
+944 GGLIDGIKSMFASA

-991 SGMSIAE
+991 SGQSIVE
-998 ALADGM
+998 ALADGALQKQ
-1004 HRRGHL
+1004 HL
-1010 FKEAVAETMAAGQA
+1010 FKAAIAETMAAGQA

-1033 VHALGAYSRASMMS
+1033 VNALGAYSRASMMS

-1078 GVTGDALGSVS
+1078 GVTGEALGSVS

-1096 IGISR
+1096 IGVSR

>member
-69 ATAAVGGLGAALGAY
+69 ASAAVGGLGAALGAY

-193 ANAIPGGAGKIMAAL
+193 ANAIPGGAGKIMQAL

-216 DFRDAMSKGQI
+216 EFRDAMSKGQI

-350 NFQQIAGFFGGI
+350 NFQQIAGFFGGL
-362 DGALGKTSGSLGDFA
+362 DGALGKASGSVVDFA
-377 KGIPDAAK
+377 KGMPEAGK
-385 SLGSL
+385 SLASL
-390 KTLPGE
+390 KNLPGE
-396 VTGAFGQMSKRVAA
+396 VTGTFGQMSKRVTA
-410 ARFEM
+410 ARFEL
-415 TGVADG
+415 TGVSDG
-421 FFGTLFGGTR
+421 FFDTLFGGTR
-431 LGSALSSANGQIS
+431 LGSALSSANGKLS

-449 LKNTMIRG
+449 LKNTMIRS

-468 AARMAPAV
+468 AARMSPAV
-476 SRIGGVASSIGGKIV
+476 SRIGGVASSIGGKIT
-491 GPLAPIGAR
+491 GPLVPIGAR
-500 VRAAFGPLGAAFD
+500 VRAAFAPLGAAFD
-513 GVGSKLSGLGSK
+513 GLGSK
-525 LSDLAPKASQSLGKL
+525 MSALAPKITDSLGKI
-540 GSIFA
+540 GGAFA
-545 PGRMLKVL
+545 PGRMLKFL

-573 GVELVGQISKT
+573 GLELVAQIGKT

-605 ALATGTSI
+605 ALATGTNV
-613 VTMVV
+613 VTMVI
-618 NAITQSMPQ
+618 NAVTQSMPQ
-627 LSNAIGKV
+627 LSNAFGKI

-652 AVAQMITAIATALV
+652 AVAQMITAITTALV
-666 ENAPMLVESSLQLM
+666 ENAPMLIESGLQLL
-680 QGLVDGIFAAL
+680 QGLIDGIFAAL
-691 PVLISAMP
+691 PVLI
-699 TLIQTFMDGLLQG
+699 
-712 LPRLLEMGTKLL
+712 
-724 QSIIDGISQTLP
+724 
-736 TLTAALPQIIQTF
+736 AALPTIIQTF
-749 MDGLLQAL
+749 MDGFLQAL
-757 PQILAAGTQL
+757 PRILEMGTQL

-773 GILQAMPTLIAMLP
+773 GILQTLPALIAMLP

-792 IITGLVQA
+792 VINGLVQA
-800 LPMIIQAGVGI
+800 LPQIIQAGVGM

-816 NGLIQAIPMLIEAL
+816 NGLVQAIPMLIEAL

-882 TTLVQNIPRIITAGI
+882 TTLVQNIPKIISAGI

-944 GGLIDGVKSMFSSA
+944 SGLIDGIKSMFSSA

-991 SGMSIAE
+991 SGQSIVE
-998 ALADGM
+998 ALADGALQKQ
-1004 HRRGHL
+1004 HL
-1010 FKEAVAETMAAGQA
+1010 FKAAIAETMAAGQA

-1033 VHALGAYSRASMMS
+1033 VNALGAYSRASMMS

-1096 IGISR
+1096 IGIGR

>member
-38 STSSWSSRL
+38 STSSWGSRL

-54 IGGALETIGK
+54 VGGALETIGK

-69 ATAAVGGLGAALGAY
+69 AAAAVGGIGAALGAY

-105 GVEPGK
+105 GVDPGK
-111 IKELTASAQKY
+111 IKDLTAAAQTY
-122 ADRTIFDLQDIQS
+122 ADKTIYDLQDIQS
-135 VTSKLA
+135 MTSKLA
-141 ANSVKGFDKLAEA
+141 ANGVKGFDKLAEA
-154 AGNLTIAAGSG
+154 AGNLTAAAGGG
-165 KVEFAQ
+165 KNEFAAF
-171 LGYALVQ
+171 GYAMVQ
-178 INAAGKLMT
+178 VNAAGRLMT
-187 QDWNQV
+187 QDWNQI
-193 ANAIPGGAGKIMAAL
+193 ANAIPGGAGKIMQAL
-208 KDIGAYTG
+208 KDMGAYTG
-216 DFRDAMSKGQI
+216 DFRDAMAKGKI
-227 SAEEFN
+227 SAEDFN
-233 QALLNLGFDEAAVEA
+233 KAITQLGFDEVAIQA
-248 AQSADLFETAWGNL
+248 AQSATTFEGAWGNL
-262 EASLNTQLT
+262 EASLNKELT
-271 GALREVK
+271 GSLREVK
-278 KPTTELINALADGL
+278 RPMTELINAVADGL

-350 NFQQIAGFFGGI
+350 NFQQIGGFFGGI
-362 DGALGKTSGSLGDFA
+362 DGALGKASGSVVDFA

-390 KTLPGE
+390 KNLPGE
-396 VTGAFGQMSKRVAA
+396 VTGAFGQMSKRVTA
-410 ARFEM
+410 ARFEL
-415 TGVADG
+415 TGVSDG
-421 FFGTLFGGTR
+421 FFDTLFGGTR
-431 LGSALSSANGQIS
+431 LGSALSSANGKLS

-449 LKNTMIRG
+449 LKGTVSQSAAFVGRG
-457 AATTGLAFDTV
+457 FEGV
-468 AARMAPAV
+468 AERMAPAV
-476 SRIGGVASSIGGKIV
+476 SRIGGVASSIGGKIIA
-491 GPLAPIGAR
+491 PIAPIGAR
-500 VRAAFGPLGAAFD
+500 VRGAFAPLGAAFD
-513 GVGSKLSGLGSK
+513 GLGSK
-525 LSDLAPKASQSLGKL
+525 MSGLAPKISDSLGKI
-540 GSIFA
+540 GGAFA
-545 PGRMLKVL
+545 PGRMLKFL

-573 GVELVGQISKT
+573 GVELVGKIAQT
-584 LQGLPGQI
+584 LQALPGQI
-592 ALYGEKIA
+592 ALYGDKIA

-605 ALATGTSI
+605 ALATGTNI
-613 VTMVV
+613 VTMVI

-627 LSNAIGKV
+627 LSNAFGKI

-652 AVAQMITAIATALV
+652 AVAQMITAITTALV
-666 ENAPMLVESSLQLM
+666 ENAPMLIESGLQLL

-691 PVLISAMP
+691 PVLI
-699 TLIQTFMDGLLQG
+699 
-712 LPRLLEMGTKLL
+712 
-724 QSIIDGISQTLP
+724 
-736 TLTAALPQIIQTF
+736 AALPTIIQTF
-749 MDGLLQAL
+749 MDGFLQAL
-757 PQILAAGTQL
+757 PRILEMGTQL

-773 GILQAMPTLIAMLP
+773 GILQTLPALIAMLP

-792 IITGLVQA
+792 VINGLVQA
-800 LPMIIQAGVGI
+800 LPQIIQAGVGM

-882 TTLVQNIPRIITAGI
+882 TTLVQNIPKIISAGI

-944 GGLIDGVKSMFSSA
+944 SGLIDGIKSMFSSA

-977 AKEGPFSGKGWTLY
+977 AKEGPFSGHGWTLY

-998 ALADGM
+998 SLADGM
-1004 HRRGHL
+1004 QRRGHL
-1010 FKEAVAETMAAGQA
+1010 FKEAVADTLAEGQA

-1033 VHALGAYSRASMMS
+1033 INTLGAYSRASMMS

-1096 IGISR
+1096 IGVSR

>member
-38 STSSWSSRL
+38 STSSWGSRL

-54 IGGALETIGK
+54 VGGALETIGK

-69 ATAAVGGLGAALGAY
+69 TAAAVGGIGAALGAY

-91 SDATDKFQNTLKFA
+91 SDATDKFQNTLRFA
-105 GVEPGK
+105 GVDPGK
-111 IKELTASAQKY
+111 IKDLTAAAQTY
-122 ADRTIFDLQDIQS
+122 ADKTIYDLQDIQS
-135 VTSKLA
+135 MTSKLA
-141 ANSVKGFDKLAEA
+141 ANGVKGFDKLAEA
-154 AGNLTIAAGSG
+154 AGNLTAAAGGG
-165 KVEFAQ
+165 KNEFAAF
-171 LGYALVQ
+171 GYAMVQ
-178 INAAGKLMT
+178 VNAAGRLMT
-187 QDWNQV
+187 QDWNQI
-193 ANAIPGGAGKIMAAL
+193 ANAIPGGAGKIMQAL
-208 KDIGAYTG
+208 KDMGAYTG
-216 DFRDAMSKGQI
+216 DFRDAMAKGKI
-227 SAEEFN
+227 SAEDFN
-233 QALLNLGFDEAAVEA
+233 KAITQLGFDEVAIKA
-248 AQSADLFETAWGNL
+248 AQSATTFEGAWGNL
-262 EASLNTQLT
+262 EASLNKELT
-271 GALREVK
+271 GSLKEVK
-278 KPTTELINALADGL
+278 KPMTELINAVADGL

-350 NFQQIAGFFGGI
+350 NFQQIAGFFGGL
-362 DGALGKTSGSLGDFA
+362 DGALGKASGSVVDFA
-377 KGIPDAAK
+377 KGMPEAGK
-385 SLGSL
+385 SLASL
-390 KTLPGE
+390 KNLPGE
-396 VTGAFGQMSKRVAA
+396 VTGAFGQMSKRVSA

-415 TGVADG
+415 TGVSDG
-421 FFGTLFGGTR
+421 FFDTLFGGTR
-431 LGSALSSANGQIS
+431 LGSALSAANGKLS
-444 AGMGV
+444 SGMGV
-449 LKNTMIRG
+449 LKGTVSQSAAFVGRG
-457 AATTGLAFDTV
+457 FEGIAE
-468 AARMAPAV
+468 RMAPAV
-476 SRIGGVASSIGGKIV
+476 SRIGGVASSIGGKIT

-500 VRAAFGPLGAAFD
+500 VRGAFAPLGAAFD
-513 GVGSKLSGLGSK
+513 GFGEKLSG
-525 LSDLAPKASQSLGKL
+525 LAPKASQSLGKL
-540 GSIFA
+540 GGLFA
-545 PGRMLKVL
+545 PGRMLKFL
-553 AFGGLAAAAFA
+553 SFGGLAAAAFA

-573 GVELVGQISKT
+573 GVELIGQISQT
-584 LQGLPGQI
+584 LQALPGQI

-605 ALATGTSI
+605 ALATGTNV
-613 VTMVV
+613 VTMVI
-618 NAITQSMPQ
+618 NAVTQSMPQ
-627 LSNAIGKV
+627 LSNAFGKI

-652 AVAQMITAIATALV
+652 AVAQMITAITTALV
-666 ENAPMLVESSLQLM
+666 ENAPMLIESGLQLL

-691 PVLISAMP
+691 PVLI
-699 TLIQTFMDGLLQG
+699 
-712 LPRLLEMGTKLL
+712 
-724 QSIIDGISQTLP
+724 
-736 TLTAALPQIIQTF
+736 AALPTIIQTF
-749 MDGLLQAL
+749 MNGFLQAL
-757 PQILAAGTQL
+757 PRILEMGTQL

-773 GILQAMPTLIAMLP
+773 GILQTLPALIAMLP

-792 IITGLVQA
+792 VINGLVQA
-800 LPMIIQAGVGI
+800 LPQIIQAGVGM

-882 TTLVQNIPRIITAGI
+882 TTLVQNIPKIISAGI

-916 AIAQVGSSIMS
+916 AIAQVGSSILS

-944 GGLIDGVKSMFSSA
+944 SGLIDGIKSMFSSA

-1004 HRRGHL
+1004 QRRGHL
-1010 FKEAVAETMAAGQA
+1010 FKEAVADTMAAGQA

>member
-38 STSSWSSRL
+38 STSSWGSRL

-54 IGGALETIGK
+54 IGGAIETIGK

-69 ATAAVGGLGAALGAY
+69 TAAAVGGIGAALGAY

-91 SDATDKFQNTLKFA
+91 SDATDKFQNTLRFA
-105 GVEPGK
+105 GVDPGK
-111 IKELTASAQKY
+111 IKDLTAAAQTY
-122 ADRTIFDLQDIQS
+122 ADKTIYDLQDIQS
-135 VTSKLA
+135 MTSKLA
-141 ANSVKGFDKLAEA
+141 ANGVKGFDKLAEA
-154 AGNLTIAAGSG
+154 AGNLTAAAGGG
-165 KVEFAQ
+165 KNEFAAF
-171 LGYALVQ
+171 GYAMVQ
-178 INAAGKLMT
+178 VNAAGRLMT
-187 QDWNQV
+187 QDWNQI
-193 ANAIPGGAGKIMAAL
+193 ANAIPGGAGKIMQAL
-208 KDIGAYTG
+208 KDMGAYTG
-216 DFRDAMSKGQI
+216 DFRDAMAKGKI
-227 SAEEFN
+227 SAEDFN
-233 QALLNLGFDEAAVEA
+233 KAITQLGFDEVAIKA
-248 AQSADLFETAWGNL
+248 AQSATTFEGAWGNL
-262 EASLNTQLT
+262 EASLNKELT
-271 GALREVK
+271 GSLKEVK
-278 KPTTELINALADGL
+278 KPMTELINAVADGL

-350 NFQQIAGFFGGI
+350 NFQQISGFFGGI
-362 DGALGKTSGSLGDFA
+362 DGALGKASGSIGGFA

-390 KTLPGE
+390 KNLPGE
-396 VTGAFGQMSKRVAA
+396 VTGAFGQMSKRVTA
-410 ARFEM
+410 ARFEL
-415 TGVADG
+415 TGVSDG
-421 FFGTLFGGTR
+421 FFDTLFGGTR
-431 LGSALSSANGQIS
+431 LGSALSAANGKLS
-444 AGMGV
+444 SGMGV
-449 LKNTMIRG
+449 LKGTVSQSASFVGRG
-457 AATTGLAFDTV
+457 FEGV
-468 AARMAPAV
+468 AERMAPAV
-476 SRIGGVASSIGGKIV
+476 SRIGGVASSIGGKIT

-500 VRAAFGPLGAAFD
+500 VRGAFAPLGAAFD
-513 GVGSKLSGLGSK
+513 GFGAKLSG
-525 LSDLAPKASQSLGKL
+525 LAPKASQSLGKL
-540 GSIFA
+540 GGLFA
-545 PGRMLKVL
+545 PGRMLKFL
-553 AFGGLAAAAFA
+553 SFGGLAAAAFA

-573 GVELVGQISKT
+573 GVELVAQIGKT

-592 ALYGEKIA
+592 ALYGDKIA

-605 ALATGTSI
+605 ALATGTNI
-613 VTMVV
+613 VTMVI

-627 LSNAIGKV
+627 LSNAFGKI

-652 AVAQMITAIATALV
+652 AVAQMITAITTALV
-666 ENAPMLVESSLQLM
+666 ENAPMLIESGLQLL

-691 PVLISAMP
+691 PVLI
-699 TLIQTFMDGLLQG
+699 
-712 LPRLLEMGTKLL
+712 
-724 QSIIDGISQTLP
+724 
-736 TLTAALPQIIQTF
+736 AALPTIIQTF
-749 MDGLLQAL
+749 MDGFLQAL
-757 PQILAAGTQL
+757 PRILEMGTQL

-773 GILQAMPTLIAMLP
+773 GILQTLPALIAMLP

-792 IITGLVQA
+792 VINGLVQA
-800 LPMIIQAGVGI
+800 LPQIIQAGVGM

-859 ITGIV
+859 ITGLV

-882 TTLVQNIPRIITAGI
+882 TTLVQNIPKIISAGI

-902 LVTGIVQAIPQIGS
+902 LVTGIVQAIPQIGG
-916 AIAQVGSSIMS
+916 AIAQVGSSIIS

-944 GGLIDGVKSMFSSA
+944 SGLIDGIKSMFSSA
-958 KNAVSGLLSGIRN
+958 KNAVSGFLSGIRN

-977 AKEGPFSGKGWTLY
+977 AKEGPFSGHGWTLY

-1004 HRRGHL
+1004 QRRGHL
-1010 FKEAVAETMAAGQA
+1010 FKEAVADTLAEGQA

-1033 VHALGAYSRASMMS
+1033 LNAVGAYRRASMMS

>member
-38 STSSWSSRL
+38 STSSWGSRL

-54 IGGALETIGK
+54 IGGAIETIGK

-69 ATAAVGGLGAALGAY
+69 TAAAVGGIGAALGAY
-84 IPEAIKA
+84 VPEAIKA
-91 SDATDKFQNTLKFA
+91 SDATDKFQNTLRFA
-105 GVEPGK
+105 GVDPGK
-111 IKELTASAQKY
+111 IKDLTAAAQTY
-122 ADRTIFDLQDIQS
+122 ADKTIYDLQDIQS
-135 VTSKLA
+135 MTSKLA
-141 ANSVKGFDKLAEA
+141 ANGVKGFDKLAEA
-154 AGNLTIAAGSG
+154 AGNLTAAAGGG
-165 KVEFAQ
+165 KNEFAAF
-171 LGYALVQ
+171 GYAMVQ
-178 INAAGKLMT
+178 VNAAGRLMT
-187 QDWNQV
+187 QDWNQI
-193 ANAIPGGAGKIMAAL
+193 ANAIPGGAGKIMQAL
-208 KDIGAYTG
+208 KDMGAYTG
-216 DFRDAMSKGQI
+216 DFRDAMAKGKI
-227 SAEEFN
+227 SAEDFN
-233 QALLNLGFDEAAVEA
+233 KALTQLGFDEVAIKA
-248 AQSADLFETAWGNL
+248 AQSATTFEGAWGNL
-262 EASLNTQLT
+262 EASLNKELT

-278 KPTTELINALADGL
+278 KPMTELINAVADNL

-350 NFQQIAGFFGGI
+350 NFQQISGFFGGI
-362 DGALGKTSGSLGDFA
+362 DGALGKASGSIGGFA

-390 KTLPGE
+390 KNLPGE
-396 VTGAFGQMSKRVAA
+396 VTGAFGQMSKRVTA
-410 ARFEM
+410 ARFEL
-415 TGVADG
+415 TGVSDG
-421 FFGTLFGGTR
+421 FFDTLFGGTR
-431 LGSALSSANGQIS
+431 LGSALSAANGKLS
-444 AGMGV
+444 SGMGV
-449 LKNTMIRG
+449 LKGTVSQSASFVGRG
-457 AATTGLAFDTV
+457 FEGV
-468 AARMAPAV
+468 AERMAPAV
-476 SRIGGVASSIGGKIV
+476 SRIGGVASSIGGKIT

-500 VRAAFGPLGAAFD
+500 VRGAFAPLGAAFD
-513 GVGSKLSGLGSK
+513 GFGAKLSG
-525 LSDLAPKASQSLGKL
+525 LAPKASQSLGKL
-540 GSIFA
+540 GGLFA
-545 PGRMLKVL
+545 PGRMLKFL
-553 AFGGLAAAAFA
+553 SFGGLAAAAFA

-573 GVELVGQISKT
+573 GVELVAQIGKT

-592 ALYGEKIA
+592 ALYGDKIA

-605 ALATGTSI
+605 ALATGTNI
-613 VTMVV
+613 VTMVI

-627 LSNAIGKV
+627 LSNAFGKI

-652 AVAQMITAIATALV
+652 AVAQMITAITTALV
-666 ENAPMLVESSLQLM
+666 ENAPMLIESGLQLL

-691 PVLISAMP
+691 PILISALP
-699 TLIQTFMDGLLQG
+699 QIITTFMNGLLQG
-712 LPRLLEMGTKLL
+712 LPRILEM
-724 QSIIDGISQTLP
+724 
-736 TLTAALPQIIQTF
+736 
-749 MDGLLQAL
+749 
-757 PQILAAGTQL
+757 GTQL

-773 GILQAMPTLIAMLP
+773 GILQTLPALIAMLP

-792 IITGLVQA
+792 VINGLVQA
-800 LPMIIQAGVGI
+800 LPQIIQAGVGM

-882 TTLVQNIPRIITAGI
+882 TTLVQNIPKIISAGI

-902 LVTGIVQAIPQIGS
+902 LVTGIVQAIPQIGG
-916 AIAQVGSSIMS
+916 AIAQVGSSIIS

-944 GGLIDGVKSMFSSA
+944 SGLIDGIKSMFSSA
-958 KNAVSGLLSGIRN
+958 KNAVSGFLSGIRN

-977 AKEGPFSGKGWTLY
+977 AKEGPFSGHGWTLY

-1004 HRRGHL
+1004 QRRGHL
-1010 FKEAVAETMAAGQA
+1010 FKEAVADTLAEGQA

-1033 VHALGAYSRASMMS
+1033 LNAVGAYRRASMMS

>member
-38 STSSWSSRL
+38 STSSWGSRL

-54 IGGALETIGK
+54 IGGAIETIGK

-69 ATAAVGGLGAALGAY
+69 TAAAVGGIGAALGAY

-105 GVEPGK
+105 GVDPGK
-111 IKELTASAQKY
+111 IKDLTAAAQTY
-122 ADRTIFDLQDIQS
+122 ADKTIYDLQDIQS
-135 VTSKLA
+135 MTSKLA
-141 ANSVKGFDKLAEA
+141 ANGVKGFDKLAEA
-154 AGNLTIAAGSG
+154 AGNLTAAAGGG
-165 KVEFAQ
+165 KNEFAAF
-171 LGYALVQ
+171 GYAMVQ
-178 INAAGKLMT
+178 VNAAGRLMT
-187 QDWNQV
+187 QDWNQI
-193 ANAIPGGAGKIMAAL
+193 ANAIPGGAGKIMQAL
-208 KDIGAYTG
+208 KDMGAYTG
-216 DFRDAMSKGQI
+216 DFRDAMAKGKI
-227 SAEEFN
+227 SAEDFN
-233 QALLNLGFDEAAVEA
+233 KAITQLGFDEVAIKA
-248 AQSADLFETAWGNL
+248 AQSATTFEGAWGNL
-262 EASLNTQLT
+262 EASLNKELT
-271 GALREVK
+271 GSLKEVK
-278 KPTTELINALADGL
+278 KPMTELINAVADGL

-362 DGALGKTSGSLGDFA
+362 DGALGKASGSIGDFA
-377 KGIPDAAK
+377 KGVPDAAK

-390 KTLPGE
+390 KSLPGE

-415 TGVADG
+415 TGVSDG
-421 FFGTLFGGTR
+421 FFDTLFGGTR
-431 LGSALSSANGQIS
+431 LGSALSAANGKLS

-449 LKNTMIRG
+449 LKGTVSQSASFVGRG
-457 AATTGLAFDTV
+457 FEGV
-468 AARMAPAV
+468 AERMAPAV
-476 SRIGGVASSIGGKIV
+476 SRIGGVASSIGGKIT

-500 VRAAFGPLGAAFD
+500 VRGAFAPLGAAFD
-513 GVGSKLSGLGSK
+513 GLGSK

-540 GSIFA
+540 GGLFA
-545 PGRMLKVL
+545 PGRMLKFL

-573 GVELVGQISKT
+573 GVELIGQISTT
-584 LQGLPGQI
+584 LQALPGQI

-605 ALATGTSI
+605 ALATGTNV
-613 VTMVV
+613 VTMVI
-618 NAITQSMPQ
+618 NAVTQSMPQ
-627 LSNAIGKV
+627 LSNAFGKI

-652 AVAQMITAIATALV
+652 AVAQMITAITTALV
-666 ENAPMLVESSLQLM
+666 ENAPMLIESGLQLL

-691 PVLISAMP
+691 PVLI
-699 TLIQTFMDGLLQG
+699 
-712 LPRLLEMGTKLL
+712 
-724 QSIIDGISQTLP
+724 
-736 TLTAALPQIIQTF
+736 AALPTIIQTF
-749 MDGLLQAL
+749 MDGFLQAL
-757 PQILAAGTQL
+757 PRILEMGTQL

-773 GILQAMPTLIAMLP
+773 GILQTLPALIAMLP

-792 IITGLVQA
+792 VINGLVQA
-800 LPMIIQAGVGI
+800 LPQIIQAGVGM

-836 VVDTLLANLPMIIEA
+836 IVDTLLNNLPMIIEA

-882 TTLVQNIPRIITAGI
+882 STLVQNIPKIISAGI

-902 LVTGIVQAIPQIGS
+902 LVTGIVQAIPQIGG

-944 GGLIDGVKSMFSSA
+944 SGLIDGIKSMFSSA

-1033 VHALGAYSRASMMS
+1033 VNALGAYSRASMMS
-1047 DWTLGKT
+1047 DWTLGKS

-1096 IGISR
+1096 IGIGR

>member
-38 STSSWSSRL
+38 STSSWGSRL

-54 IGGALETIGK
+54 IGGAIETIGK

-69 ATAAVGGLGAALGAY
+69 TAAAVGGIGAALGAY

-105 GVEPGK
+105 GVDPGK
-111 IKELTASAQKY
+111 IKDLTAAAQTY
-122 ADRTIFDLQDIQS
+122 ADKTIYDLQDIQS
-135 VTSKLA
+135 MTSKLA
-141 ANSVKGFDKLAEA
+141 ANGVKGFDKLAEA
-154 AGNLTIAAGSG
+154 AGNLTAAAGGG
-165 KVEFAQ
+165 KNEFAAF
-171 LGYALVQ
+171 GYAMVQ
-178 INAAGKLMT
+178 VNAAGRLMT
-187 QDWNQV
+187 QDWNQI
-193 ANAIPGGAGKIMAAL
+193 ANAIPGGAGKIMQAL
-208 KDIGAYTG
+208 KDMGAYTG
-216 DFRDAMSKGQI
+216 DFRDAMAKGKI
-227 SAEEFN
+227 SAEDFN
-233 QALLNLGFDEAAVEA
+233 KAITQLGFDEVAIKA
-248 AQSADLFETAWGNL
+248 AQSATTFEGAWGNL
-262 EASLNTQLT
+262 EASLNKELT

-278 KPTTELINALADGL
+278 QPMTELINAVADNL

-316 SVKSGETNI
+316 SVKSGETNV

-362 DGALGKTSGSLGDFA
+362 DGALGKASGSVVDFA
-377 KGIPDAAK
+377 KGMPDAAK

-390 KTLPGE
+390 KNLPGE

-415 TGVADG
+415 TGVSDG
-421 FFGTLFGGTR
+421 FFDTLFGGTR
-431 LGSALSSANGQIS
+431 LGTALSAANGKLS
-444 AGMGV
+444 SGMGV
-449 LKNTMIRG
+449 LKGTVSQSAAFVGRG
-457 AATTGLAFDTV
+457 FEGV
-468 AARMAPAV
+468 AERMAPAV
-476 SRIGGVASSIGGKIV
+476 SRIGGVASSIGGKIT

-500 VRAAFGPLGAAFD
+500 VRGAFAPLGAAFD
-513 GVGSKLSGLGSK
+513 GFGAKLSG
-525 LSDLAPKASQSLGKL
+525 LAPKASQSLGKL
-540 GSIFA
+540 GGLFA
-545 PGRMLKVL
+545 PGRMLKFL
-553 AFGGLAAAAFA
+553 SFGGLAAAAFA

-573 GVELVGQISKT
+573 GVELVAQIGKT

-605 ALATGTSI
+605 ALATGTNI
-613 VTMVV
+613 VTMVI

-627 LSNAIGKV
+627 LSNAFGKI

-652 AVAQMITAIATALV
+652 AVAQMLTAITTALV
-666 ENAPMLVESSLQLM
+666 ENAPMLIESGLM
-680 QGLVDGIFAAL
+680 LLQGLVDGIFAAL
-691 PVLISAMP
+691 PVLISALP
-699 TLIQTFMDGLLQG
+699 QIITTFMNGLLQG
-712 LPRLLEMGTKLL
+712 LPRILEMGTKLL
-724 QSIIDGISQTLP
+724 QSIIDGILQTLP
-736 TLTAALPQIIQTF
+736 Q
-749 MDGLLQAL
+749 
-757 PQILAAGTQL
+757 
-767 LQSIID
+767 
-773 GILQAMPTLIAMLP
+773 LIAMLP

-792 IITGLVQA
+792 VINGLVQA
-800 LPMIIQAGVGI
+800 LPQIIQAGVGM

-836 VVDTLLANLPMIIEA
+836 IVDTLLNNLPQIIEA

-882 TTLVQNIPRIITAGI
+882 STLVQNIPKIISAGI

-902 LVTGIVQAIPQIGS
+902 LVTGIVQAIPQIGG

-944 GGLIDGVKSMFSSA
+944 SGLIDGIKSMFSSA
-958 KNAVSGLLSGIRN
+958 KNAVSGFLSGIRN

-977 AKEGPFSGKGWTLY
+977 AKEGPFSGHGWTLY

-1004 HRRGHL
+1004 QRRGHL
-1010 FKEAVAETMAAGQA
+1010 FKEAVADTLAEGQA

-1033 VHALGAYSRASMMS
+1033 LNAVGAYRRASMMS

-1060 VVRDVNDQL
+1060 VVRDINDQL

>member
-1 MAEAGA
+1 MAEGAGA
-7 DLGSAWL
+7 DLGTAWL
-14 NVVPSFNGM
+14 NVVPSFQGLQ
-23 KREIAKELGGVDVTG
+23 KSIESELGAVNVSGA
-38 STSSWSSRL
+38 TSSWGSRL
-47 GESLTRG
+47 GDSLTRG

-64 IGLGA
+64 LGLGA
-69 ATAAVGGLGAALGAY
+69 TAAAVGGIGAALGAY

-105 GVEPGK
+105 GVDPGK
-111 IKELTASAQKY
+111 IKDLTAAAQTY
-122 ADRTIFDLQDIQS
+122 ADKTIYDLQDIQS
-135 VTSKLA
+135 MTSKLA
-141 ANSVKGFDKLAEA
+141 ANGVKGFDKLAEA
-154 AGNLTIAAGSG
+154 AGNLTAAAGGG
-165 KVEFAQ
+165 KNEFAAF
-171 LGYALVQ
+171 GYAMVQ
-178 INAAGKLMT
+178 VNAAGRLMT
-187 QDWNQV
+187 QDWNQI

-208 KDIGAYTG
+208 KDMGAYTG
-216 DFRDAMSKGQI
+216 DFRDAMAKGKI
-227 SAEEFN
+227 SAEDFN
-233 QALLNLGFDEAAVEA
+233 KAITQLGFDEVAIQA
-248 AQSADLFETAWGNL
+248 AQSATTFEGAWGNL
-262 EASLNTQLT
+262 EASLNKELT
-271 GALREVK
+271 GSLKEVK
-278 KPTTELINALADGL
+278 KPMTELINAVADGL

-350 NFQQIAGFFGGI
+350 NFQQIAGFFGGL
-362 DGALGKTSGSLGDFA
+362 DSALGKSAGSIGDFA

-385 SLGSL
+385 TLGSL
-390 KTLPGE
+390 KNLPGE
-396 VTGAFGQMSKRVAA
+396 VTGAFGQMSKRVTA
-410 ARFEM
+410 ARFEL
-415 TGVADG
+415 TGVSDG
-421 FFGTLFGGTR
+421 FFDTLFGGTR
-431 LGSALSSANGQIS
+431 LGSALTAANGKLS

-449 LKNTMIRG
+449 LKGTVMRS

-468 AARMAPAV
+468 AARMAPSV
-476 SRIGGVASSIGGKIV
+476 SRIGGVASAIGGKII
-491 GPLAPIGAR
+491 GPIAPIGAR
-500 VRAAFGPLGAAFD
+500 VRAAFAPLGAAFD
-513 GVGSKLSGLGSK
+513 GLGSKLSGL
-525 LSDLAPKASQSLGKL
+525 APKITDSLGKI
-540 GSIFA
+540 GGAFA
-545 PGRMLKVL
+545 PGRMLKFL

-573 GVELVGQISKT
+573 GVELVAQIGQT
-584 LQGLPGQI
+584 LQALPGQI

-605 ALATGTSI
+605 ALATGTNVI
-613 VTMVV
+613 TMVI
-618 NAITQSMPQ
+618 NAVTQSMPQ
-627 LSNAIGKV
+627 LSNAFGKI

-652 AVAQMITAIATALV
+652 AVAQMLTAITTALV
-666 ENAPMLVESSLQLM
+666 ENAPMLIESGLQLL

-691 PVLISAMP
+691 PVLI
-699 TLIQTFMDGLLQG
+699 
-712 LPRLLEMGTKLL
+712 
-724 QSIIDGISQTLP
+724 
-736 TLTAALPQIIQTF
+736 AALPQIITTF
-749 MDGLLQAL
+749 MDGFLQAL
-757 PQILAAGTQL
+757 PRILEMGTQL

-773 GILQAMPTLIAMLP
+773 GILQTLPALIAMLP

-800 LPMIIQAGVGI
+800 LPQIIQAGVGM

-836 VVDTLLANLPMIIEA
+836 VVDTLLANLPQIIEA

-882 TTLVQNIPRIITAGI
+882 TTLVQNIPRIISAGI

-902 LVTGIVQAIPQIGS
+902 LVTGIVQAIPQIGG

-977 AKEGPFSGKGWTLY
+977 AKEGPFSGHGWTLY

-1004 HRRGHL
+1004 QRRGHL
-1010 FKEAVAETMAAGQA
+1010 FKEAVAETLAEGQA

-1033 VHALGAYSRASMMS
+1033 LNAVGAYRRASMMS

>member
-38 STSSWSSRL
+38 STSSWGSRL

-54 IGGALETIGK
+54 IGGAIETIGK

-69 ATAAVGGLGAALGAY
+69 TAAAVGGIGAALGAY

-105 GVEPGK
+105 GVDPGK
-111 IKELTASAQKY
+111 IKDLTAAAQTY
-122 ADRTIFDLQDIQS
+122 ADKTIYDLQDIQS
-135 VTSKLA
+135 MTSKLA
-141 ANSVKGFDKLAEA
+141 ANGVKGFDKLAEA
-154 AGNLTIAAGSG
+154 AGNLTAAAGGG
-165 KVEFAQ
+165 KNEFAAF
-171 LGYALVQ
+171 GYAMVQ
-178 INAAGKLMT
+178 VNAAGRLMT
-187 QDWNQV
+187 QDWNQI
-193 ANAIPGGAGKIMAAL
+193 ANAIPGGAGKIMQAL
-208 KDIGAYTG
+208 KDMGAYTG
-216 DFRDAMSKGQI
+216 DFRDAMAKGKI
-227 SAEEFN
+227 SAEDFN
-233 QALLNLGFDEAAVEA
+233 KAITQLGFDEVAIQA
-248 AQSADLFETAWGNL
+248 AQSATTFEGAWGNL
-262 EASLNTQLT
+262 EASLNKELT
-271 GALREVK
+271 GSLREVK
-278 KPTTELINALADGL
+278 KPMTELINAVADGL

-362 DGALGKTSGSLGDFA
+362 DGALGKASGSLGGFA

-396 VTGAFGQMSKRVAA
+396 VTGAFNQMSKRVTA

-421 FFGTLFGGTR
+421 FFDTLFGGTR
-431 LGSALSSANGQIS
+431 LGSALTAANGKLTS
-444 AGMGV
+444 GMGV
-449 LKNTMIRG
+449 LKGTVSQSASFVGRG
-457 AATTGLAFDTV
+457 FEGIAE
-468 AARMAPAV
+468 RMAPAV
-476 SRIGGVASSIGGKIV
+476 SRIGGVASSIGDKIV

-500 VRAAFGPLGAAFD
+500 VRGAFAPLGAAFD
-513 GVGSKLSGLGSK
+513 GFGEKLSG
-525 LSDLAPKASQSLGKL
+525 LAPKASQSLGKL
-540 GSIFA
+540 GGLFA
-545 PGRMLKVL
+545 PGRMLKFL
-553 AFGGLAAAAFA
+553 SFGGLAAAAFA

-573 GVELVGQISKT
+573 GVELIGQISTT
-584 LQGLPGQI
+584 LQALPGQI

-605 ALATGTSI
+605 ALATGTNV
-613 VTMVV
+613 VTMVI
-618 NAITQSMPQ
+618 NAVTQAMPQ
-627 LSNAIGKV
+627 LSNAFGKI

-652 AVAQMITAIATALV
+652 AVAQMITAITTALV
-666 ENAPMLVESSLQLM
+666 ENAPMLIEAGIQLL

-691 PVLISAMP
+691 PVLI
-699 TLIQTFMDGLLQG
+699 
-712 LPRLLEMGTKLL
+712 
-724 QSIIDGISQTLP
+724 
-736 TLTAALPQIIQTF
+736 AALPMIIQTF
-749 MDGLLQAL
+749 MNGFLQAL
-757 PQILAAGTQL
+757 PRILEMGTQL
-767 LQSIID
+767 LQSVID
-773 GILQAMPTLIAMLP
+773 GILQTLPALIAMLP

-792 IITGLVQA
+792 VINGLVQA
-800 LPMIIQAGVGI
+800 LPQIIQAGVGM

-882 TTLVQNIPRIITAGI
+882 TTLVQNIPKIISAGI

-902 LVTGIVQAIPQIGS
+902 LVTGIVQAIPQIGG
-916 AIAQVGSSIMS
+916 AIAQVGSSILS

-944 GGLIDGVKSMFSSA
+944 SGLIDGIKSMFSSA

-977 AKEGPFSGKGWTLY
+977 AKEGPFSGHGWTLY

-1004 HRRGHL
+1004 QRRGHL
-1010 FKEAVAETMAAGQA
+1010 FKEAVADTMAAGQA

-1033 VHALGAYSRASMMS
+1033 VNALGAYSRASMMS

-1096 IGISR
+1096 IGVSR

>member
-23 KREIAKELGGVDVTG
+23 KREIAKELGSVDVTG
-38 STSSWSSRL
+38 STSSWGSRL
-47 GESLTRG
+47 GESLSRG
-54 IGGALETIGK
+54 IGGAIETIGK

-69 ATAAVGGLGAALGAY
+69 TAAAVGGIGAALGAY

-105 GVEPGK
+105 GVDPGK
-111 IKELTASAQKY
+111 IKDLTAAAQTY
-122 ADRTIFDLQDIQS
+122 ADKTIYDLQDIQS
-135 VTSKLA
+135 MTSKLA
-141 ANSVKGFDKLAEA
+141 ANGVKGFDKLAEA
-154 AGNLTIAAGSG
+154 AGNLTAAAGGG
-165 KVEFAQ
+165 KNEFAAF
-171 LGYALVQ
+171 GYAMVQ
-178 INAAGKLMT
+178 VNAAGRLMT
-187 QDWNQV
+187 QDWNQI
-193 ANAIPGGAGKIMAAL
+193 ANAIPGGAGKIMQAL
-208 KDIGAYTG
+208 KDMGAYTG
-216 DFRDAMSKGQI
+216 DFRDAMAKGKI
-227 SAEEFN
+227 SAEDFN
-233 QALLNLGFDEAAVEA
+233 KAITQLGFDEVAIKA
-248 AQSADLFETAWGNL
+248 AQSATTFEGAWGNL
-262 EASLNTQLT
+262 EASLNKELT
-271 GALREVK
+271 GSLREVK
-278 KPTTELINALADGL
+278 KPMTELINAVADGL

-362 DGALGKTSGSLGDFA
+362 DGALGKASGSVVDFA
-377 KGIPDAAK
+377 KGMPEAGK
-385 SLGSL
+385 SLASL
-390 KTLPGE
+390 KNLPGE
-396 VTGAFGQMSKRVAA
+396 VTGAFGQMSKRISA
-410 ARFEM
+410 ARFEL
-415 TGVADG
+415 TGVSDG
-421 FFGTLFGGTR
+421 FFDTLFGGTR
-431 LGSALSSANGQIS
+431 LGGALTAANGKLS

-449 LKNTMIRG
+449 LKGTVVRS

-468 AARMAPAV
+468 AARMAPSV
-476 SRIGGVASSIGGKIV
+476 SRIGGVASSIGGKIT
-491 GPLAPIGAR
+491 GPLAPIAAR
-500 VRAAFGPLGAAFD
+500 VRAAFAPLGAAFD
-513 GVGSKLSGLGSK
+513 GLGSKLSGL
-525 LSDLAPKASQSLGKL
+525 APKISDSLGKI
-540 GSIFA
+540 GGAFA
-545 PGRMLKVL
+545 PGRMLKFL

-573 GVELVGQISKT
+573 GVELIGQISTT
-584 LQGLPGQI
+584 LQALPGQI

-605 ALATGTSI
+605 ALATGTNV
-613 VTMVV
+613 VTMVI

-627 LSNAIGKV
+627 LSNAFGKI

-652 AVAQMITAIATALV
+652 AVAQMLTAITTALV
-666 ENAPMLVESSLQLM
+666 ENAPMLIESGLQLL

-691 PVLISAMP
+691 PVLI
-699 TLIQTFMDGLLQG
+699 
-712 LPRLLEMGTKLL
+712 
-724 QSIIDGISQTLP
+724 
-736 TLTAALPQIIQTF
+736 AALPQIIQTF
-749 MDGLLQAL
+749 MDGFLQSLPRLLEM
-757 PQILAAGTQL
+757 GTQL

-773 GILQAMPTLIAMLP
+773 GILQTLPALIAMLP

-792 IITGLVQA
+792 VINGLVQA
-800 LPMIIQAGVGI
+800 LPQIIQAGVGM

-836 VVDTLLANLPMIIEA
+836 IVDTLLNNLPQIIEA

-872 MLPQIIVTIV
+872 MLPQIITTIV
-882 TTLVQNIPRIITAGI
+882 TTLVQNIPKIISAGI

-902 LVTGIVQAIPQIGS
+902 LVTGIVQAIPQIGG

-944 GGLIDGVKSMFSSA
+944 SGLIDGIKSMFSSA
-958 KNAVSGLLSGIRN
+958 KNAVSGFLSGIRN

-977 AKEGPFSGKGWTLY
+977 AKEGPFSGHGWTLY

-1004 HRRGHL
+1004 QRRGHL
-1010 FKEAVAETMAAGQA
+1010 FKEAVAETLAEGQA

-1033 VHALGAYSRASMMS
+1033 LNAVGAYRRASMMS

>member
-38 STSSWSSRL
+38 STSSWGSRL

-54 IGGALETIGK
+54 IGGAIETIGK

-69 ATAAVGGLGAALGAY
+69 TAAAVGGIGAALGAY

-91 SDATDKFQNTLKFA
+91 SDATDKFQNTLRFA
-105 GVEPGK
+105 GVDPGK
-111 IKELTASAQKY
+111 IKDLTAAAQTY
-122 ADRTIFDLQDIQS
+122 ADKTIYDLQDIQS
-135 VTSKLA
+135 MTSKLA
-141 ANSVKGFDKLAEA
+141 ANGVKGFDKLAEA
-154 AGNLTIAAGSG
+154 AGNLTAAAGGG
-165 KVEFAQ
+165 KNEFAAF
-171 LGYALVQ
+171 GYAMVQ
-178 INAAGKLMT
+178 VNAAGRLMT
-187 QDWNQV
+187 QDWNQI
-193 ANAIPGGAGKIMAAL
+193 ANAIPGGAGKIMQAL
-208 KDIGAYTG
+208 KDMGAYTG
-216 DFRDAMSKGQI
+216 DFRDAMAKGKI
-227 SAEEFN
+227 SAEDFN
-233 QALLNLGFDEAAVEA
+233 KAITQLGFDEVAIQA
-248 AQSADLFETAWGNL
+248 AQSATTFEGAWGNL
-262 EASLNTQLT
+262 EASLNKELT
-271 GALREVK
+271 GSLREVK
-278 KPTTELINALADGL
+278 KPMTELINAVADGL

-350 NFQQIAGFFGGI
+350 NFQQIAGFFGGL
-362 DGALGKTSGSLGDFA
+362 DGALGKASGSVIDFA
-377 KGIPDAAK
+377 KGMPEAGK
-385 SLGSL
+385 SLASL
-390 KTLPGE
+390 KNLPGE
-396 VTGAFGQMSKRVAA
+396 VTGAFGQMSKRISA
-410 ARFEM
+410 ARFEL
-415 TGVADG
+415 TGVSDG
-421 FFGTLFGGTR
+421 FFDTLFGGTR
-431 LGSALSSANGQIS
+431 LGSALTAANGKLTS
-444 AGMGV
+444 GMGV
-449 LKNTMIRG
+449 LKGTVSQSASFVGRG
-457 AATTGLAFDTV
+457 FEGIAE
-468 AARMAPAV
+468 RMAPAV
-476 SRIGGVASSIGGKIV
+476 SRIGGVASSIGDKIV

-500 VRAAFGPLGAAFD
+500 VRGAFAPLGAAFD
-513 GVGSKLSGLGSK
+513 GFGEKLSG
-525 LSDLAPKASQSLGKL
+525 LAPKASQSLGKL
-540 GSIFA
+540 GGLFA
-545 PGRMLKVL
+545 PGRMLKFL
-553 AFGGLAAAAFA
+553 SFGGLAAAAFA

-573 GVELVGQISKT
+573 GVELIGQISTT
-584 LQGLPGQI
+584 LQALPGQI

-605 ALATGTSI
+605 ALATGTNV
-613 VTMVV
+613 VTMVI
-618 NAITQSMPQ
+618 NAVTQSMPQ
-627 LSNAIGKV
+627 LSNAFGKI

-652 AVAQMITAIATALV
+652 AVAQMLTAITTALV
-666 ENAPMLVESSLQLM
+666 ENAPMLIESGLM
-680 QGLVDGIFAAL
+680 LLQGLVDGIFAAL
-691 PVLISAMP
+691 PVLISALP
-699 TLIQTFMDGLLQG
+699 QIIQTFMNGFLQA
-712 LPRLLEMGTKLL
+712 LPRILEMGTKLL
-724 QSIIDGISQTLP
+724 QSIIDGILQTLP
-736 TLTAALPQIIQTF
+736 A
-749 MDGLLQAL
+749 
-757 PQILAAGTQL
+757 
-767 LQSIID
+767 
-773 GILQAMPTLIAMLP
+773 LIAMLP

-792 IITGLVQA
+792 VINGLVQA
-800 LPMIIQAGVGI
+800 LPQIIQAGVGM

-882 TTLVQNIPRIITAGI
+882 TTLVQNIPRIISAGI

-944 GGLIDGVKSMFSSA
+944 SGLIDGIKSMFSSA

-1004 HRRGHL
+1004 QRRGHL

-1033 VHALGAYSRASMMS
+1033 VNALGAYSRASMMS

-1096 IGISR
+1096 IGIGR

>member
-38 STSSWSSRL
+38 STSSWGSRL

-54 IGGALETIGK
+54 IGGAIETIGK

-69 ATAAVGGLGAALGAY
+69 TAAAVGGIGAALGAY

-105 GVEPGK
+105 GVDSGK
-111 IKELTASAQKY
+111 IKDLTAAAQSY
-122 ADRTIFDLQDIQS
+122 ADKTIYDLQDIQS
-135 VTSKLA
+135 MTSKLA
-141 ANSVKGFDKLAEA
+141 ANGVKGFDKLAEA
-154 AGNLTIAAGSG
+154 AGNLTAAAGGG
-165 KVEFAQ
+165 KNEFAAF
-171 LGYALVQ
+171 GYAMVQ
-178 INAAGKLMT
+178 VNAAGRLMT
-187 QDWNQV
+187 QDWNQI

-208 KDIGAYTG
+208 KDMGAYTG
-216 DFRDAMSKGQI
+216 DFRDAMAKGKI
-227 SAEEFN
+227 SAEDFN
-233 QALLNLGFDEAAVEA
+233 KAITQLGFDEVAIQA
-248 AQSADLFETAWGNL
+248 AQSATTFEGAWGNL
-262 EASLNTQLT
+262 EASLNKELT
-271 GALREVK
+271 GALRDVK
-278 KPTTELINALADGL
+278 PPMTELINAVADGL
-292 VPQLGEKLAPA
+292 IPQLGEKLAPA

-350 NFQQIAGFFGGI
+350 NFQQISSFFGGL
-362 DGALGKTSGSLGDFA
+362 DGALGKSAGSIGDFA

-385 SLGSL
+385 TLGSL
-390 KTLPGE
+390 KNLPGE
-396 VTGAFGQMSKRVAA
+396 VTGAFGQMSKRVTA
-410 ARFEM
+410 ARFEL
-415 TGVADG
+415 TGVSDG
-421 FFGTLFGGTR
+421 FFDTLFGGTR
-431 LGSALSSANGQIS
+431 LGSALSSANGKLS

-449 LKNTMIRG
+449 IKGTVSQSASFVGRG
-457 AATTGLAFDTV
+457 FEGIAE
-468 AARMAPAV
+468 RMAPAV
-476 SRIGGVASSIGGKIV
+476 SRIGGVASSIGGKII

-500 VRAAFGPLGAAFD
+500 VRGAFAPLGAAFD
-513 GVGSKLSGLGSK
+513 GLGSKLSGL
-525 LSDLAPKASQSLGKL
+525 APKITDSLGKI
-540 GSIFA
+540 GGAFA
-545 PGRMLKVL
+545 PGRMLKFL

-573 GVELVGQISKT
+573 GVELVGKIAQT
-584 LQGLPGQI
+584 LQALPGQI
-592 ALYGEKIA
+592 AVYGEKIA

-605 ALATGTSI
+605 ALATGTSV
-613 VTMVV
+613 VTMVI

-627 LSNAIGKV
+627 LSNAFGKI

-652 AVAQMITAIATALV
+652 AVAQMITAITTALV
-666 ENAPMLVESSLQLM
+666 ENAPMLIESGLQLL

-691 PVLISAMP
+691 PVLIAALP
-699 TLIQTFMDGLLQG
+699 QIITTFMNGLLQG
-712 LPRLLEMGTKLL
+712 LPRILEM
-724 QSIIDGISQTLP
+724 
-736 TLTAALPQIIQTF
+736 
-749 MDGLLQAL
+749 
-757 PQILAAGTQL
+757 GTQL

-773 GILQAMPTLIAMLP
+773 GILQTLPALIAMLP

-792 IITGLVQA
+792 VINGLVQA
-800 LPMIIQAGVGI
+800 LPQIIQAGVGM

-830 PTIITT
+830 PQIITT
-836 VVDTLLANLPMIIEA
+836 VVDTLLNNLPMIIEA

-882 TTLVQNIPRIITAGI
+882 TTLVQNIPKIISAGI

-902 LVTGIVQAIPQIGS
+902 LVTGIVQAIPQIGG

-944 GGLIDGVKSMFSSA
+944 GGLIDGIKSMFASA

-1004 HRRGHL
+1004 QRRGHL

-1033 VHALGAYSRASMMS
+1033 VNALGAYSRASMMS

-1096 IGISR
+1096 IGVSR

>member
-1 MAEAGA
+1 MAEGAGA
-7 DLGSAWL
+7 DLGTAWL
-14 NVVPSFNGM
+14 NVVPSFQGLQ
-23 KREIAKELGGVDVTG
+23 KSIESELGAVNVSGA
-38 STSSWSSRL
+38 TSSWGSRL
-47 GESLTRG
+47 GASLTRG

-64 IGLGA
+64 LGLGA
-69 ATAAVGGLGAALGAY
+69 TAAAVGGIGAALGAY

-105 GVEPGK
+105 GVDPGK
-111 IKELTASAQKY
+111 IKDLTAAAQTY
-122 ADRTIFDLQDIQS
+122 ADKTIYDLQDIQS
-135 VTSKLA
+135 MTSKLA
-141 ANSVKGFDKLAEA
+141 ANGVKGFDKLAEA
-154 AGNLTIAAGSG
+154 AGNLTAAAGGG
-165 KVEFAQ
+165 KNEFAAF
-171 LGYALVQ
+171 GYAMVQ
-178 INAAGKLMT
+178 VNAAGRLMT
-187 QDWNQV
+187 QDWNQI

-208 KDIGAYTG
+208 KDMGAYTG
-216 DFRDAMSKGQI
+216 DFRDAMAKGKI
-227 SAEEFN
+227 SAEDFN
-233 QALLNLGFDEAAVEA
+233 KAITQLGFDEVAIQA
-248 AQSADLFETAWGNL
+248 AQSATTFEGAWGNL
-262 EASLNTQLT
+262 EASLNKELT
-271 GALREVK
+271 GSLREVK
-278 KPTTELINALADGL
+278 KPMTELINAVADGL

-362 DGALGKTSGSLGDFA
+362 DGALGKASGSVVDFA
-377 KGIPDAAK
+377 KGMPEAGK
-385 SLGSL
+385 SLASL
-390 KTLPGE
+390 KNLPSE
-396 VTGAFGQMSKRVAA
+396 VTGAFGQMSKRVTA
-410 ARFEM
+410 ARFEL
-415 TGVADG
+415 TGVSDG
-421 FFGTLFGGTR
+421 FFDTLFGGTR
-431 LGSALSSANGQIS
+431 LGSALSAANGKLS
-444 AGMGV
+444 SGMGV
-449 LKNTMIRG
+449 LKGTVSQSASFVGRG
-457 AATTGLAFDTV
+457 FEGV
-468 AARMAPAV
+468 AERMAPAV
-476 SRIGGVASSIGGKIV
+476 SRIGGVASSIGGKIT

-500 VRAAFGPLGAAFD
+500 VRGAFAPLGAAFD
-513 GVGSKLSGLGSK
+513 GLGSK
-525 LSDLAPKASQSLGKL
+525 MSALAPKITDSLGKI
-540 GSIFA
+540 GGAFA
-545 PGRMLKVL
+545 PGRMLKFL

-573 GVELVGQISKT
+573 GVELVAQIGKT

-605 ALATGTSI
+605 ALATGTNV
-613 VTMVV
+613 VTMVI
-618 NAITQSMPQ
+618 NAVTQSMPQ
-627 LSNAIGKV
+627 LSNAFAKI

-652 AVAQMITAIATALV
+652 AVTQMLTAITTALV
-666 ENAPMLVESSLQLM
+666 ENAPMLIESGLM
-680 QGLVDGIFAAL
+680 LLQGLVDGIFAAL
-691 PVLISAMP
+691 PVLIAALP
-699 TLIQTFMDGLLQG
+699 QIITTFMNGLLQG
-712 LPRLLEMGTKLL
+712 LPRILEM
-724 QSIIDGISQTLP
+724 
-736 TLTAALPQIIQTF
+736 
-749 MDGLLQAL
+749 
-757 PQILAAGTQL
+757 GTQL

-773 GILQAMPTLIAMLP
+773 GILQTLPALIAMLP

-792 IITGLVQA
+792 VINGLVQA
-800 LPMIIQAGVGI
+800 LPQIIQAGVGM

-859 ITGIV
+859 ITGLV

-882 TTLVQNIPRIITAGI
+882 TTLVQNIPKIISAGI

-902 LVTGIVQAIPQIGS
+902 LVTGIVQAIPQIGG
-916 AIAQVGSSIMS
+916 AIAQVGSSILS

-944 GGLIDGVKSMFSSA
+944 SGLIDGIKSMFSSA

-971 LLPFSP
+971 LFPFSP
-977 AKEGPFSGKGWTLY
+977 AKEGPFSGKQWTLY

-998 ALADGM
+998 ALAGGM
-1004 HRRGHL
+1004 QRRGHL
-1010 FKEAVAETMAAGQA
+1010 FKEAVAETLAEGQA

-1033 VHALGAYSRASMMS
+1033 LNAVGAYRRASMMS

-1096 IGISR
+1096 IGVSR

>member
-38 STSSWSSRL
+38 STSSWGSRL

-54 IGGALETIGK
+54 IGGAIETIGK

-69 ATAAVGGLGAALGAY
+69 TAAAVGGIGAALGAY

-105 GVEPGK
+105 GVDPGK
-111 IKELTASAQKY
+111 IKDLTAAAQTY
-122 ADRTIFDLQDIQS
+122 ADKTIYDLQDIQS
-135 VTSKLA
+135 MTSKLA
-141 ANSVKGFDKLAEA
+141 ANGVKGFDKLAEA
-154 AGNLTIAAGSG
+154 AGNLTAAAGGG
-165 KVEFAQ
+165 KNEFAAF
-171 LGYALVQ
+171 GYAMVQ
-178 INAAGKLMT
+178 VNAAGRLMT
-187 QDWNQV
+187 QDWNQI
-193 ANAIPGGAGKIMAAL
+193 ANAIPGGAGKIMQAL
-208 KDIGAYTG
+208 KDMGAYTG
-216 DFRDAMSKGQI
+216 DFRDAMAKGKI
-227 SAEEFN
+227 SAEDFN
-233 QALLNLGFDEAAVEA
+233 KAITQLGFDEVAIKA
-248 AQSADLFETAWGNL
+248 AQSATTFEGAWGNL
-262 EASLNTQLT
+262 EASLNKELT
-271 GALREVK
+271 GSLKEVK
-278 KPTTELINALADGL
+278 KPMTELINAVADGL

-350 NFQQIAGFFGGI
+350 NFQQIAGFFGGL
-362 DGALGKTSGSLGDFA
+362 DGALGKASGSVVDFA
-377 KGIPDAAK
+377 KGMPEAGK
-385 SLGSL
+385 SLASL
-390 KTLPGE
+390 KNLPGE
-396 VTGAFGQMSKRVAA
+396 VTGAFGQMSKRVTA
-410 ARFEM
+410 ARFEL
-415 TGVADG
+415 TGVSDG
-421 FFGTLFGGTR
+421 FFDTLFGGTR
-431 LGSALSSANGQIS
+431 LGSALSTANGKLS

-449 LKNTMIRG
+449 LKNTMVRG

-468 AARMAPAV
+468 AARMAPSV
-476 SRIGGVASSIGGKIV
+476 SRIGSVASSIGGKII
-491 GPLAPIGAR
+491 GPIAPIGAR
-500 VRAAFGPLGAAFD
+500 VRAAFAPLGAAFD
-513 GVGSKLSGLGSK
+513 GLGSK
-525 LSDLAPKASQSLGKL
+525 MSSLAPKISDSLGKI
-540 GSIFA
+540 GGAFA
-545 PGRMLKVL
+545 PGRMLKFL

-573 GVELVGQISKT
+573 GVELIGQISTT
-584 LQGLPGQI
+584 LQALPGQI

-605 ALATGTSI
+605 ALATGTNV
-613 VTMVV
+613 VTMVI
-618 NAITQSMPQ
+618 NAVTQSMPQ
-627 LSNAIGKV
+627 LSNAFGKI

-652 AVAQMITAIATALV
+652 AVAQMITAITTALV
-666 ENAPMLVESSLQLM
+666 ENAPMLIESGLM
-680 QGLVDGIFAAL
+680 LLQGLVDGIFAAL
-691 PVLISAMP
+691 PVLI
-699 TLIQTFMDGLLQG
+699 
-712 LPRLLEMGTKLL
+712 
-724 QSIIDGISQTLP
+724 
-736 TLTAALPQIIQTF
+736 AALPTIIQTF
-749 MDGLLQAL
+749 MDGFLQAL
-757 PQILAAGTQL
+757 PRILEMGTQL

-773 GILQAMPTLIAMLP
+773 GILQTLPALIAMLP

-792 IITGLVQA
+792 VITGLVQA
-800 LPMIIQAGVGI
+800 LPQIIQAGVGM

-836 VVDTLLANLPMIIEA
+836 IVDTLLANLPMIIEA

-859 ITGIV
+859 ITGLV

-882 TTLVQNIPRIITAGI
+882 TTLVQNIPRIISAGI

-902 LVTGIVQAIPQIGS
+902 LVTGIVQAIPQIGG
-916 AIAQVGSSIMS
+916 AIAQVGSSILS

-944 GGLIDGVKSMFSSA
+944 SGLIDGIKSMFSSA

-971 LLPFSP
+971 LFPFSP
-977 AKEGPFSGKGWTLY
+977 AKEGPFSGKQWTLY
-991 SGMSIAE
+991 SGQSIVE
-998 ALADGM
+998 ALADGALQKQ
-1004 HRRGHL
+1004 HL
-1010 FKEAVAETMAAGQA
+1010 FKAAIAETMAAGQA

-1033 VHALGAYSRASMMS
+1033 VNALGAYSRASMMS

>member
-38 STSSWSSRL
+38 STSSWGSRL

-54 IGGALETIGK
+54 IGGAIETIGK

-69 ATAAVGGLGAALGAY
+69 TAAAVGGIGAALGAY

-91 SDATDKFQNTLKFA
+91 SDATDKFQNTLRFA
-105 GVEPGK
+105 GVDPGK
-111 IKELTASAQKY
+111 IKDLTAAAQTY
-122 ADRTIFDLQDIQS
+122 ADKTIYDLQDIQS
-135 VTSKLA
+135 MTSKLA
-141 ANSVKGFDKLAEA
+141 ANGVKGFDKLAEA
-154 AGNLTIAAGSG
+154 AGNLTAAAGGG
-165 KVEFAQ
+165 KNEFAAF
-171 LGYALVQ
+171 GYAMVQ
-178 INAAGKLMT
+178 VNAAGRLMT
-187 QDWNQV
+187 QDWNQI
-193 ANAIPGGAGKIMAAL
+193 ANAIPGGAGKIMQAL
-208 KDIGAYTG
+208 KDMGAYTG
-216 DFRDAMSKGQI
+216 DFRDAMAKGKI
-227 SAEEFN
+227 SAEDFN
-233 QALLNLGFDEAAVEA
+233 KAITQLGFDEVAIKA
-248 AQSADLFETAWGNL
+248 AQSATTFEGAWGNL
-262 EASLNTQLT
+262 EASLNKELT
-271 GALREVK
+271 GSLKEVK
-278 KPTTELINALADGL
+278 KPMTELINAVADGL

-350 NFQQIAGFFGGI
+350 NFQQIAGFFGGL
-362 DGALGKTSGSLGDFA
+362 DGALGKASGSIGDFA
-377 KGIPDAAK
+377 KGIPDAGK
-385 SLGSL
+385 SLASL
-390 KTLPGE
+390 KNLPGE
-396 VTGAFGQMSKRVAA
+396 VTGAFGQMSKRISA
-410 ARFEM
+410 ARFEL
-415 TGVADG
+415 TGVSDG
-421 FFGTLFGGTR
+421 FFDTLFGGTR
-431 LGSALSSANGQIS
+431 LGSALTAANGKLTS
-444 AGMGV
+444 GMGV
-449 LKNTMIRG
+449 LKGTVSQSASFVGRG
-457 AATTGLAFDTV
+457 FEGIAE
-468 AARMAPAV
+468 RMAPAV
-476 SRIGGVASSIGGKIV
+476 SRIGGVASSIGDKIV

-500 VRAAFGPLGAAFD
+500 VRGAFAPLGAAFD
-513 GVGSKLSGLGSK
+513 GFGEKLSG
-525 LSDLAPKASQSLGKL
+525 LAPKASQSLGKL
-540 GSIFA
+540 GGLFA
-545 PGRMLKVL
+545 PGRMLKFL
-553 AFGGLAAAAFA
+553 SFGGLAAAAFA

-573 GVELVGQISKT
+573 GVELIGQISQT
-584 LQGLPGQI
+584 LQALPGQI

-605 ALATGTSI
+605 ALATGTNV
-613 VTMVV
+613 VTMVI
-618 NAITQSMPQ
+618 NAVTQSMPQ
-627 LSNAIGKV
+627 LSNAFGKI

-652 AVAQMITAIATALV
+652 AVAQMITAITTALV
-666 ENAPMLVESSLQLM
+666 ENAPMLIESGLQLL

-691 PVLISAMP
+691 PVLI
-699 TLIQTFMDGLLQG
+699 
-712 LPRLLEMGTKLL
+712 
-724 QSIIDGISQTLP
+724 
-736 TLTAALPQIIQTF
+736 AALPTIIQTF
-749 MDGLLQAL
+749 MDGFLQAL
-757 PQILAAGTQL
+757 PRILEMGTQL

-773 GILQAMPTLIAMLP
+773 GILQTLPALIAMLP

-792 IITGLVQA
+792 VINGLVQA
-800 LPMIIQAGVGI
+800 LPQIIQAGVGM

-882 TTLVQNIPRIITAGI
+882 TTLVQNIPRIISAGI

-902 LVTGIVQAIPQIGS
+902 LVTGIVQAIPQIGG
-916 AIAQVGSSIMS
+916 AIAQVGSSILS

-944 GGLIDGVKSMFSSA
+944 SGLIDGIKSMFSSA

-991 SGMSIAE
+991 SGQSIVE
-998 ALADGM
+998 ALADGALQKQ
-1004 HRRGHL
+1004 HL
-1010 FKEAVAETMAAGQA
+1010 FKAAIAETMAAGQA

-1033 VHALGAYSRASMMS
+1033 VNALGAYSRASMMS

-1096 IGISR
+1096 IGVSR